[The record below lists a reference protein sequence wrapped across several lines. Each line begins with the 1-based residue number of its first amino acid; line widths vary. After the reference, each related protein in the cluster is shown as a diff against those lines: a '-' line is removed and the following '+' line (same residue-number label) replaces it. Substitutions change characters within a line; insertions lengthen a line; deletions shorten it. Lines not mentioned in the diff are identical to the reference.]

1 MRISKSLL
9 VAAATLATASLAQA
23 QQNVTGATWVGPA
36 LGGSGTWER
45 WTGAPAHNYW
55 TATSVAGNP
64 LVSGAR
70 LTNTATLTF
79 QYNGPVLAE
88 TPDGAYPT
96 QTVDILY
103 DSSNVSSQS
112 QTLRF
117 FSSGYRLLP
126 GAFNTSVT
134 AEPTAANF
142 TDIDLVRSPAFA
154 PYLTT
159 PNGTLQLGTVTFTTA
174 SPVLA
179 TDPKPF
185 VVLRNATT
193 ADRITVTN
201 AGTVAILENLVAS
214 TISGAFSGNGDL
226 IKTGGGVLQY
236 QGSAGRMFDY
246 SVALPYSYVQ
256 TPFGF
261 ILSNPGTNNI
271 YGLRPIDLSPNVPA
285 PDPTNGNNW
294 RLSGLQGRV
303 QVDAGLLMV
312 SGHLNMWHD
321 YGARV
326 ESQILA
332 PFEIPTLVANI
343 SPNAGDADS
352 IAYALAKRM
361 TGASNIVLNGSAEL
375 SFTNTAANVGA
386 LRLNFAHNLQ
396 AGDNN
401 DQFQTTVTTGPD
413 SNYRLGIHIDQDFV
427 GSVGILA
434 GGGKVI
440 KTGAGTLRVLND
452 SRMTGDFIAAGGTII
467 LESATG
473 LTFANSSSFNIAG
486 TQDTADFNGAQ
497 QTEGSL
503 GLSRRGANIRY
514 AEVASNS
521 NNYPRWDYRPALFP
535 DTGTLTVQR
544 DGAGQFISYANT
556 GAEVILRNDQTI
568 RNFQADFALNAKG
581 TTNIGGT
588 NAEVY
593 TAVDAIRTAAD
604 VSDKNELVI
613 PGTGVGATLR
623 LDGHTLTINQDAGRD
638 GFFTGNIFGYDSVN
652 NVPGGR
658 IVKTGA
664 GTLVLLLA
672 GGSSYD
678 ETLVLGGTF
687 IANAQGLGQKQVF
700 IGDNGTFAILQNNS
714 GTLSANLAGS
724 AGSTLK
730 LLASAVLDN
739 GSGAGIQV
747 NPGLD
752 PGELNVINA
761 QDQFRGSIL
770 VNDGVDL
777 SFSGGRNNTFVNA
790 TAVTLDSGSSR
801 ETVLRFGDTNQLIRN
816 LAGNASARVEL
827 GRGDITLEQNAS
839 LAYSGF
845 ITGVGSLIKQGT
857 AGFTLAGTT
866 GTNLFKDAYY
876 GATIVRPGGA
886 LIAGT
891 ANATPN
897 TSALVLVGA
906 GTYTQGN
913 QDQVVGALFGSASS
927 FVNLGTGS
935 LTVGYTSARAA
946 SLTTALQGSNPL
958 LADYLGTTTQFNPI
972 LPVQPLPVQP
982 TGVAGELGSTSLA
995 LSSVADVGVGQ
1006 IIGGPALDGGTY
1018 VTKVI
1023 AAGSTAVAGT
1033 IAAGLTALP
1042 TTNASGLS
1050 VGQIVTGTGI
1060 AADTV
1065 ITAITGNNLTLS
1077 KPLVGVATGAVT
1089 GLAGVEL
1096 SAPLTAAA
1104 LNENFAV
1111 LRVRTV
1117 DVSSLSLSAAELNQL
1132 YTGNLSMPALT
1143 SLYLSRVAV
1152 GTAIGSYVAPTAA
1165 AELAFAAT
1173 RSFDGR
1179 LVGSGALIKIGNED
1193 LNLGGSSPDFT
1204 GRVEISG
1211 GTLNLIWATGS
1222 NEAPLRTAQYFLTT
1236 APGTLAVTVNDAYDP
1251 LTDVTKRTFTTPIV
1265 GTGGFVKRGEG
1276 YLKLEPGVVVGQ
1288 TPYTGTTTV
1297 QAGWLEM
1304 AALATNGPALF
1315 DPLSLG
1321 VLGGAAAANSVALVD
1336 VTGLSVGQVVLG
1348 TGIPAGTSITG
1359 IRAAGSGTITGIIP
1373 TGDTILPMAN
1383 TAGLAVGQI
1392 VTGFGIPF
1400 NTTITAIAPNASV
1413 TLSNPLQSAASGVV
1427 TGLAGVTLSANLTQA
1442 AAGNLS
1448 VLTHLVLT
1456 TPVDVTYTGAVSGVG
1471 QLEIRAGSKV
1481 LTAGGSLTHT
1491 GGTLVRTGTLLAS
1504 AGWAGA
1510 TTGDITVLAGATARL
1525 NVQLDKAITS
1535 GAIGTNSLIVG
1546 DVTGLANGQVV
1557 VGTGIPLGTTITGIN
1572 LVTRE
1577 LTLSAALTAAASGT
1591 LQAANDLSATGV
1603 FVGAGTVIKE
1613 GIGSL
1618 TLNTPTTAFA
1628 GTFRS
1633 DAGTTNLV
1641 ADNLFGNPNALPVQ
1655 SVAAVDLRG
1664 TSVLNVQDGTDQS
1677 FRNLSGEAGS
1687 SIVFGDLG
1695 SVVTLQVDPVGNY
1708 SFAGRFQQALGVTD
1722 GTIVKTGTGTL
1733 TLAPTAGSNSLDAVV
1748 VTAGKLVGTTAGFAT
1763 ADLYVGTDGNVAFH
1777 NPTAGTTVTFTNT
1790 VLGAEIYQAG
1800 LGVGTVGKT
1809 GAGIVELTAA
1819 ADNLRFNVEAGELR
1833 LTDSRLGEQ
1842 DLFTAI
1848 IASGATLSLALADN
1862 RRIGSLV
1869 PPSVSQISGGG
1880 ILDLRSDVAGV
1891 ARTVFAYAQPGVAT
1905 TNLGADITL
1914 DVSTLTDITGIT
1926 GAADS
1931 ILDLGAAA
1939 PGRTLSLTQS
1949 VDGVFAGDL
1958 RGTTDLIVKGTGM
1971 LRYTGA
1977 PLTLPGVATQATNTP
1992 NSITVFGGGL
2002 GLDVGNL
2009 REVNLAVDGT
2019 RRARLGVVVAAGVD
2033 TSYAGVVTG
2042 NPGAAEL
2049 VKLGDG
2055 TLDLTAAAILA
2066 GSTLADPVF
2075 GSYVVKEG
2083 TLRVTLDA
2091 SSKIL
2096 PYLGESRPL
2105 RLDGGTLAVEVAATG
2120 GALQSAQPDFIP
2132 TIVSGTAG
2140 QATVTVNNVAGLVVG
2155 QRVSA
2160 LGIPSGTT
2168 IAAVD
2173 PITKTLT
2180 LSQTITRSFAQPE
2193 NILLGLGGLDV
2204 TTSVAGTPTLNV
2216 SGDIAGELN
2225 VQGGTNLQ
2233 LGTAVTA
2240 PLSIFGN
2247 VSITAGSTLSGS
2259 ANIRGNLSVGAGASL
2274 APGYSPGTQVVAGDF
2289 TLAGNANMEVTG
2301 TPTGVAPNQLF
2312 NDSVQFSGTA
2322 SLTGN
2327 LIIERWNAPATTT
2340 APAFGRRFVLF
2351 KDTSVDASPTVTES
2365 FVNLFSQPNLSVAPG
2380 AGRYLIAE
2388 PRAVDA
2394 FPGLPTSPSEYAVY
2408 FVGGAD
2414 RYAIPGVA
2422 TGIVNYLQQITK
2434 TSAGGALQAND
2445 AVFLPSNIAGDA
2457 NYLNELAARLM
2468 IMDDATLATSIR
2480 SLQPASLAAIP
2491 ATIALEQRAETDALQ
2506 RRLDQRRFDRAGYS
2520 VYYNEFFVEATS
2532 TRFQGGSGAGAP
2544 PFNSTL
2550 TGLLGGY
2557 MKDLNP
2563 WSVAGVTLGATR
2575 TTSTL
2580 AEGAGSV
2587 SGNAFRATAFF
2598 SGMLGERRDTVYLD
2612 AGVSFGN
2619 SSNTSERVTFLGTQN
2634 GSPSAMSYGAF
2645 ARLGAGLATKGG
2657 VNFTPFVGLD
2667 LVRVSGKSFVET
2679 NGSRSNDP
2687 TSLSVNSY
2695 GYTSA
2700 RASTGTGMT
2709 WLSVH
2714 EGQMI
2719 KFAFDLEV
2727 FAEVGGGKTADIEAN
2742 FGGVGA
2748 FNTKTN
2754 VAAGAGV
2761 RVVPSFTFGPNP
2773 DTAYYLT
2780 ISLEKAGSTQTT
2792 GFEAGYR
2799 RRF

>member
-9 VAAATLATASLAQA
+9 VAAAALATASLAQA

-88 TPDGAYPT
+88 TPEGAYPT

-142 TDIDLVRSPAFA
+142 TDIDLVRTPALS

-159 PNGTLQLGTVTFTTA
+159 PNGTLQLGAVTFTTA

-185 VVLRNATT
+185 VVLRNTTT

-236 QGSAGRMFDY
+236 QGSAGRMFNY
-246 SVALPYSYVQ
+246 SVALPYSYIQ

-261 ILSNPGTNNI
+261 FLSNPGTNNI
-271 YGLRPIDLSPNVPA
+271 YGLRPIDLSPNVPV

-332 PFEIPTLVANI
+332 PFEIPALRANI

-375 SFTNTAANVGA
+375 SFTNTATNIGA

-413 SNYRLGIHIDQDFV
+413 ASYRLGIHIDQDFV

-544 DGAGQFISYANT
+544 DGADQFISYANT

-581 TTNIGGT
+581 TTNIGGANT
-588 NAEVY
+588 EVY

-638 GFFTGNIFGYDSVN
+638 GLFSGNIFGYDSVN

-777 SFSGGRNNTFVNA
+777 SFSGGQNNTFINA
-790 TAVTLDSGSSR
+790 TAVTLDSGSAR

-839 LAYSGF
+839 LAYAGF

-866 GTNLFKDAYY
+866 GTSLFKDAYY

-958 LADYLGTTTQFNPI
+958 LADYLGTTTQFDPI
-972 LPVQPLPVQP
+972 LPAQPLPVQP
-982 TGVAGELGSTSLA
+982 TGMAGELGSTSLA
-995 LSSVADVGVGQ
+995 LSSIESVGVGQ
-1006 IIGGPALDGGTY
+1006 VIGGASLDGGTY

-1033 IAAGLTALP
+1033 VAAGLTALP

-1060 AADTV
+1060 AADTA

-1077 KPLVGVATGAVT
+1077 KPLAGVATGAVT
-1089 GLAGVEL
+1089 GLAGVQL

-1104 LNENFAV
+1104 LNVNFAV

-1132 YTGNLSMPALT
+1132 YTGNLSMPELT

-1152 GTAIGSYVAPTAA
+1152 GTGIGSYVAPTAA

-1222 NEAPLRTAQYFLTT
+1222 NDAPLKAAQYFLTT
-1236 APGTLAVTVNDAYDP
+1236 APGALAVTVNDPYNP
-1251 LTDVTKRTFTTPIV
+1251 GTDLTKRTFTAPIV
-1265 GTGGFVKRGEG
+1265 GTGSFIKRGEG
-1276 YLKLEPGVVVGQ
+1276 YLVLTPGAIVGQ

-1297 QAGWLEM
+1297 AEGWLEM
-1304 AALATNGPALF
+1304 AALATNGAAVIEQI
-1315 DPLSLG
+1315 SRA
-1321 VLGGAAAANSVALVD
+1321 VVSGAAASSSLAVADITGLANGQAVLGTGIPVGTTITGVLAAGSATITGTVNAGLSVLPTTA
-1336 VTGLSVGQVVLG
+1336 TAGLSVGQVV
-1348 TGIPAGTSITG
+1348 TG
-1359 IRAAGSGTITGIIP
+1359 
-1373 TGDTILPMAN
+1373 
-1383 TAGLAVGQI
+1383 AGLDADTV
-1392 VTGFGIPF
+1392 
-1400 NTTITAIAPNASV
+1400 ITAIAANTSI
-1413 TLSNPLQSAASGVV
+1413 TLSKPLVGAAAGVV
-1427 TGLAGVTLSANLTQA
+1427 TGLSGVTLSANLIQA
-1442 AAGNLS
+1442 AAGNLR
-1448 VLTHLVLT
+1448 VLSHLVLT

-1510 TTGDITVLAGATARL
+1510 TTGDIEVLAGATARL
-1525 NVQLDKAITS
+1525 NVQLDKTVT
-1535 GAIGTNSLIVG
+1535 GGDLGTNRLIVA
-1546 DVTGLANGQVV
+1546 DTAGLANGQVV
-1557 VGTGIPLGTTITGIN
+1557 VGTGIPQGTTITGIN
-1572 LVTRE
+1572 LGTRE
-1577 LTLSAALTAAASGT
+1577 LTLSANLTAAAGGT
-1591 LQAANDLSATGV
+1591 LQVANGVSATGV
-1603 FVGAGTVIKE
+1603 FVGAGTIVKQ
-1613 GIGSL
+1613 GIGAL
-1618 TLNTPTTAFA
+1618 TLNTPTTAFS
-1628 GTFRS
+1628 GTYRS

-1641 ADNLFGNPNALPVQ
+1641 ADNLFGNPAVVGQPI
-1655 SVAAVDLRG
+1655 AAVDLRG
-1664 TSVLNVQDGTDQS
+1664 TSVLNVQAGTDQV

-1687 SIVFGDLG
+1687 SIVFADLG

-1708 SFAGRFQQALGVTD
+1708 SFAGRFQQAPGVTD

-1733 TLAPTAGSNSLDAVV
+1733 TLAPTAGSNSLDAIV

-1763 ADLYVGTDGNVAFH
+1763 ADLYVGTNGNVAF
-1777 NPTAGTTVTFTNT
+1777 NNATAGTTVTFNNT
-1790 VLGAEIYQAG
+1790 VRAAELYEAG
-1800 LGVGTVGKT
+1800 LGIGTVGKT

-1833 LTDSRLGEQ
+1833 LADSRLGEQ
-1842 DLFTAI
+1842 DLFTAV

-1869 PPSVSQISGGG
+1869 PPSGSQISGGG
-1880 ILDLRSDVAGV
+1880 ILDLRSDVASV

-1914 DVSTLTDITGIT
+1914 DVSTLTEITGIT

-1958 RGTTDLIVKGTGM
+1958 QGTTDLIVKGTGM

-1977 PLTLPGVATQATNTP
+1977 ALTLPGVDTPAPNTP
-1992 NSITVFGGGL
+1992 TTVTVLGGGL

-2009 REVNLAVDGT
+2009 KAVNLAVDGT
-2019 RRARLGVVVAAGVD
+2019 RRARLGVMVGTGVD
-2033 TSYAGVVTG
+2033 ASYAGVVTG

-2049 VKLGDG
+2049 VKLGAG

-2120 GALQSAQPDFIP
+2120 GALQSAQPAFIP
-2132 TIVSGTAG
+2132 TILSGTAG
-2140 QATVTVNNVAGLVVG
+2140 QATVTVNNAASFVVG

-2168 IAAVD
+2168 ITAVD
-2173 PITKTLT
+2173 PITNTLT
-2180 LSQTITRSFAQPE
+2180 LSQTLTRSFVQLE
-2193 NILLGLGGLDV
+2193 STRLGLGGLDV
-2204 TTSVAGTPTLNV
+2204 TTTVAGTPTLNV

-2233 LGTAVTA
+2233 LGTAVMETL
-2240 PLSIFGN
+2240 PKILRG
-2247 VSITAGSTLSGS
+2247 VVTAGSTLSGS
-2259 ANIRGNLSVGAGASL
+2259 AMIRGDLFVGAGASL
-2274 APGYSPGTQVVAGDF
+2274 APGYSPGTQVVAGNF
-2289 TLAGNANMEVTG
+2289 TLAGNSVMEVTG
-2301 TPTGVAPNQLF
+2301 TPSGTAPNQLF
-2312 NDSVQFSGTA
+2312 NDSVQFSGVA
-2322 SLTGN
+2322 NLNGGSLV
-2327 LIIERWNAPATTT
+2327 IARWNAPSTT
-2340 APAFGRRFVLF
+2340 AAPDFGRRFVLF
-2351 KDTSVDASPTVTES
+2351 RDTSVDGTPTVAES
-2365 FVNLFSQPNLSVAPG
+2365 FANLLSPNAITTSDTN
-2380 AGRYLIAE
+2380 GRYLVVE
-2388 PRAVDA
+2388 PRAVGS
-2394 FPGLPTSPSEYAVY
+2394 FPGLETSPSEYAVY

-2422 TGIVNYLQQITK
+2422 TGVVNYLQDITK
-2434 TSAGGALQAND
+2434 TGAGGALRLGGSVLVADPAN
-2445 AVFLPSNIAGDA
+2445 
-2457 NYLNELAARLM
+2457 LNELAARLM
-2468 IMDDATLATSIR
+2468 LMDDATLATSIR
-2480 SLQPASLAAIP
+2480 SLQPASLSAIP
-2491 ATIALEQRAETDALQ
+2491 ATVALEQRAETDALQ
-2506 RRLDQRRFDRAGYS
+2506 RRLDQRRYDRAGYS

-2563 WSVAGVTLGATR
+2563 WSVAGVTLGASR

-2619 SSNTSERVTFLGTQN
+2619 STNTSERVTFLGTQR

-2667 LVRVSGKSFVET
+2667 LVRVSGKSFIET

-2687 TSLSVNSY
+2687 SSLSVSSY
-2695 GYTSA
+2695 DYTSA
-2700 RASTGTGMT
+2700 RASTGTGVA

-2719 KFAFDLEV
+2719 KFAFDLEA

-2754 VAAGAGV
+2754 VAAGSGV

>member
-9 VAAATLATASLAQA
+9 VAAAVLATASLAQA

-55 TATSVAGNP
+55 NATSLGAGIF
-64 LVSGAR
+64 VSGAR

-88 TPDGAYPT
+88 TPDGVYPT

-159 PNGTLQLGTVTFTTA
+159 PNGTLQLGAVTFTTA

-332 PFEIPTLVANI
+332 PFEIPALVANI

-375 SFTNTAANVGA
+375 SFTNTATNVGA

-413 SNYRLGIHIDQDFV
+413 ASYRLGIHIDQDFV

-568 RNFQADFALNAKG
+568 RNFQADFALNSKG
-581 TTNIGGT
+581 TTNIGGA

-638 GFFTGNIFGYDSVN
+638 GLFSGNIFGYDSVN

-777 SFSGGRNNTFVNA
+777 SFSGGQNNTFINA
-790 TAVTLDSGSSR
+790 TGVTLDSGSAR

-839 LAYSGF
+839 LAYAGF
-845 ITGVGSLIKQGT
+845 ITGVGSLIKQGP

-958 LADYLGTTTQFNPI
+958 LADYLGTTTQFDPI
-972 LPVQPLPVQP
+972 LPAQPLPVQP

-995 LSSVADVGVGQ
+995 LSSIESVGVGQ
-1006 IIGGPALDGGTY
+1006 VIGGASLDGGTY

-1042 TTNASGLS
+1042 TTDASGLS
-1050 VGQIVTGTGI
+1050 VGQIVIGTGI

-1065 ITAITGNNLTLS
+1065 ITGIAGNNLTLS
-1077 KPLVGVATGAVT
+1077 KPLTGVATGAVT

-1104 LNENFAV
+1104 LDVNFAV

-1132 YTGNLSMPALT
+1132 YTGNLSMPELT

-1152 GTAIGSYVAPTAA
+1152 GTGIGSYDAPTAA

-1193 LNLGGSSPDFT
+1193 LNFGGSSPDFT

-1211 GTLNLIWATGS
+1211 GTLNLIWATDS
-1222 NEAPLRTAQYFLTT
+1222 NDAPLKAAQYFLTT
-1236 APGTLAVTVNDAYDP
+1236 APGALAVTVNDPYNP
-1251 LTDVTKRTFTTPIV
+1251 VTDLTKRTFTTPIV
-1265 GTGGFVKRGEG
+1265 GTGSFIKRGEG

-1288 TPYTGTTTV
+1288 TPYTGTTTI

-1304 AALATNGPALF
+1304 AALATNGAALF

-1359 IRAAGSGTITGIIP
+1359 ILAAGSATITGTIP
-1373 TGDTILPMAN
+1373 TGETVLPMAN
-1383 TAGLAVGQI
+1383 TAGLSVGQI

-1400 NTTITAIAPNASV
+1400 NTTVTAIAPNASV
-1413 TLSNPLQSAASGVV
+1413 TLSNPLFADASGVV

-1442 AAGNLS
+1442 AAGDLS
-1448 VLTHLVLT
+1448 LLTHLVLT

-1510 TTGDITVLAGATARL
+1510 TTGDIEVLAGATARL

-1535 GAIGTNSLIVG
+1535 GAIGTNSLLVG

-1557 VGTGIPLGTTITGIN
+1557 VGTGILAGTTITAIN
-1572 LVTRE
+1572 GTT
-1577 LTLSAALTAAASGT
+1577 LTLSNNLTAAASGT
-1591 LQAANDLSATGV
+1591 LQVANDLSATGV

-1633 DAGTTNLV
+1633 DAGATNLV
-1641 ADNLFGNPNALPVQ
+1641 ADNLFGNPAVVDQPI
-1655 SVAAVDLRG
+1655 AAVDLRG
-1664 TSVLNVQDGTDQS
+1664 TSVLNVQDGTVQS

-1687 SIVFGDLG
+1687 SIVFADLG

-1748 VTAGKLVGTTAGFAT
+1748 VKAGKLVGTTAGFAT
-1763 ADLYVGTDGNVAFH
+1763 ADLYVGTNGNVAF
-1777 NPTAGTTVTFTNT
+1777 NNATAGTTVTFNNT
-1790 VLGAEIYQAG
+1790 VRAAELYEAG
-1800 LGVGTVGKT
+1800 LGIGTVGKT

-1848 IASGATLSLALADN
+1848 IASGATLSLALADD

-1905 TNLGADITL
+1905 TNLGADIIL
-1914 DVSTLTDITGIT
+1914 NVSTLTDITGIT
-1926 GAADS
+1926 GAAGS

-1958 RGTTDLIVKGTGM
+1958 QGTTDLVIKGTGM

-1977 PLTLPGVATQATNTP
+1977 ALTLPGVDTPAPNTP
-1992 NSITVFGGGL
+1992 NTVTVLGGGL

-2009 REVNLAVDGT
+2009 KAVNLAVDGT
-2019 RRARLGVVVAAGVD
+2019 RRARLGVMVGTGVD
-2033 TSYAGVVTG
+2033 ASYAGLVTG
-2042 NPGAAEL
+2042 NDGAAEL

-2066 GSTLADPVF
+2066 GSTLADSVF
-2075 GSYVVKEG
+2075 GAYVVKEG
-2083 TLRVTLDA
+2083 VLRATLDGA
-2091 SSKIL
+2091 GLIL
-2096 PYLGESRPL
+2096 PFNGASREI
-2105 RLDGGTLAVEVAATG
+2105 RLEGGTLAVEVSTTG
-2120 GALQSAQPDFIP
+2120 GTLQSGSQLGSSGNLEVTTNPTTLPADF
-2132 TIVSGTAG
+2132 
-2140 QATVTVNNVAGLVVG
+2140 ATLTVLGNIGGNVTVDG
-2155 QRVSA
+2155 
-2160 LGIPSGTT
+2160 GTT
-2168 IAAVD
+2168 
-2173 PITKTLT
+2173 
-2180 LSQTITRSFAQPE
+2180 LS
-2193 NILLGLGGLDV
+2193 LG
-2204 TTSVAGTPTLNV
+2204 SAN
-2216 SGDIAGELN
+2216 
-2225 VQGGTNLQ
+2225 
-2233 LGTAVTA
+2233 A
-2240 PLSIFGN
+2240 PSLLSIDGN
-2247 VSITAGSTLSGS
+2247 VSITNGSTLSGS
-2259 ANIRGNLSVGAGASL
+2259 ANIQGNLFVGAGASL

-2312 NDSVQFSGTA
+2312 NDSVQFTGTA

-2340 APAFGRRFVLF
+2340 APAFGRRFILF
-2351 KDTSVDASPTVTES
+2351 KDAAVDASPTASES
-2365 FVNLFSQPNLSVAPG
+2365 FVNLFPEPNISAAPG

-2388 PRAVDA
+2388 PRADGS

-2434 TSAGGALQAND
+2434 TSAGGALQGND
-2445 AVFLPSNIAGDA
+2445 AVFLPSNVATDA

-2468 IMDDATLATSIR
+2468 LMDDATLATSIR
-2480 SLQPASLAAIP
+2480 SLQPASLSAIP
-2491 ATIALEQRAETDALQ
+2491 ATVALEQRAETDALQ
-2506 RRLDQRRFDRAGYS
+2506 RRLDQRRYDRAGYS

-2598 SGMLGERRDTVYLD
+2598 SGMLGERRDTVFLD

-2619 SSNTSERVTFLGTQN
+2619 SSNTSERVTFLGTQR

-2667 LVRVSGKSFVET
+2667 LVRVSGKSFTET
-2679 NGSRSNDP
+2679 NGSRANDP
-2687 TSLSVNSY
+2687 TSLRVNSY
-2695 GYTSA
+2695 DYTSA

-2719 KFAFDLEV
+2719 KFAFDLEA

-2748 FNTKTN
+2748 FTTQTN
-2754 VAAGAGV
+2754 VAAGSGV
-2761 RVVPSFTFGPNP
+2761 RVVPSFTYGPNP

-2780 ISLEKAGSTQTT
+2780 LSLEKAGSTQTT

>member
-45 WTGAPAHNYW
+45 WTGVPAHNYW

-88 TPDGAYPT
+88 TPEGAYPT

-142 TDIDLVRSPAFA
+142 TDIDLVRSPALA

-185 VVLRNATT
+185 VVLRNTTT

-236 QGSAGRMFDY
+236 QGSAGRMFGY
-246 SVALPYSYVQ
+246 SVALPYSYAQ

-361 TGASNIVLNGSAEL
+361 TGASNVVLNGSAEL
-375 SFTNTAANVGA
+375 SFTNTSTNVGA
-386 LRLNFAHNLQ
+386 LRLNFVHNLQ

-413 SNYRLGIHIDQDFV
+413 ASYRLGIHIDQDFV

-777 SFSGGRNNTFVNA
+777 SFSGGRNNTFINA
-790 TAVTLDSGSSR
+790 TAVTLDSGSAR

-839 LAYSGF
+839 LAYAGF

-958 LADYLGTTTQFNPI
+958 LADYLGTTTQFDPI

-1042 TTNASGLS
+1042 TTDASGLA
-1050 VGQIVTGTGI
+1050 VGQIITGTGI

-1077 KPLVGVATGAVT
+1077 KPLAGVATGAVT

-1096 SAPLTAAA
+1096 SAPLTAPA

-1111 LRVRTV
+1111 LRVRTI

-1152 GTAIGSYVAPTAA
+1152 GTGIGSYVAPTAA

-1193 LNLGGSSPDFT
+1193 LNFGGSSPDFT
-1204 GRVEISG
+1204 GRVEIAG

-1222 NEAPLRTAQYFLTT
+1222 NEAPLRNAQYFLTT

-1304 AALATNGPALF
+1304 AALATNGPAVF

-1321 VLGGAAAANSVALVD
+1321 VLGGAGAANSVALVD
-1336 VTGLSVGQVVLG
+1336 VSGLSVGQVVIG

-1359 IRAAGSGTITGIIP
+1359 ILAAGSGTITGTIP
-1373 TGDTILPMAN
+1373 LGDTILPMAN
-1383 TAGLAVGQI
+1383 TAGLSVGQI

-1413 TLSNPLQSAASGVV
+1413 TLSNPLFADASGVV

-1525 NVQLDKAITS
+1525 NVQLDKTITS

-1591 LQAANDLSATGV
+1591 LQVANDLSATGV

-1708 SFAGRFQQALGVTD
+1708 SFAGRFQQAPGVTD

-1848 IASGATLSLALADN
+1848 IASGATLSLALADD
-1862 RRIGSLV
+1862 RRIGTLV

-1914 DVSTLTDITGIT
+1914 DVSTLADITGVT
-1926 GAADS
+1926 GAAGS
-1931 ILDLGAAA
+1931 ILDVGAAA

-1958 RGTTDLIVKGTGM
+1958 RGTTDLVIKGTGM

-1977 PLTLPGVATQATNTP
+1977 ALTLPGVATPALNTP
-1992 NSITVFGGGL
+1992 NSVTVLGGGL

-2009 REVNLAVDGT
+2009 REVNLAADGT
-2019 RRARLGVVVAAGVD
+2019 QLARLGVMVGTGVD

-2042 NPGAAEL
+2042 NAGAAEL

-2083 TLRVTLDA
+2083 TLRATLDGA
-2091 SSKIL
+2091 GLIL
-2096 PYLGESRPL
+2096 PFNGASRPI
-2105 RLDGGTLAVEVAATG
+2105 RLEGGTLAVEVSATG
-2120 GALQSAQPDFIP
+2120 GILQSGSQ
-2132 TIVSGTAG
+2132 VGSSGNL
-2140 QATVTVNNVAGLVVG
+2140 TVTTNPATLPADFATLTVLGNIGGNVTVDGGTTLSLGSANAPSLLTIDGNVA
-2155 QRVSA
+2155 
-2160 LGIPSGTT
+2160 
-2168 IAAVD
+2168 
-2173 PITKTLT
+2173 IT
-2180 LSQTITRSFAQPE
+2180 
-2193 NILLGLGGLDV
+2193 G
-2204 TTSVAGTPTLNV
+2204 
-2216 SGDIAGELN
+2216 
-2225 VQGGTNLQ
+2225 
-2233 LGTAVTA
+2233 
-2240 PLSIFGN
+2240 
-2247 VSITAGSTLSGS
+2247 GSTLSGS
-2259 ANIRGNLSVGAGASL
+2259 ANIQGNLSVGAGASL
-2274 APGYSPGTQVVAGDF
+2274 APGYSPGTQVVAGNF

-2322 SLTGN
+2322 DLTGN

-2365 FVNLFSQPNLSVAPG
+2365 FGNTQFQSGNITTTDT

-2388 PRAVDA
+2388 PRDVAI
-2394 FPGLPTSPSEYAVY
+2394 PGLPTSPSEYAVY

-2434 TSAGGALQAND
+2434 TAPGGLLANGGST
-2445 AVFLPSNIAGDA
+2445 FLPQNGAVGVGVNDELH
-2457 NYLNELAARLM
+2457 LNELAARLM
-2468 IMDDATLATSIR
+2468 LMDDATLASSIR
-2480 SLQPASLAAIP
+2480 SLQPASLSAIP

-2506 RRLDQRRFDRAGYS
+2506 RRLDQRRYDRAGYS
-2520 VYYNEFFVEATS
+2520 VYYNEFFVELTS

-2563 WSVAGVTLGATR
+2563 WSVAGVTLGASR

-2612 AGVSFGN
+2612 AGVSLGN
-2619 SSNTSERVTFLGTQN
+2619 STNTSERVTFLGTQR

-2719 KFAFDLEV
+2719 KFAFDLEA

-2748 FNTKTN
+2748 FSTKTN
-2754 VAAGAGV
+2754 VAAGSGV

>member
-1 MRISKSLL
+1 M
-9 VAAATLATASLAQA
+9 
-23 QQNVTGATWVGPA
+23 GPA

-45 WTGAPAHNYW
+45 WTGVPAHNYW

-88 TPDGAYPT
+88 TPDGVYPT

-126 GAFNTSVT
+126 GAFNTT
-134 AEPTAANF
+134 ANAEPTAANF
-142 TDIDLVRSPAFA
+142 TDIDLVRSPALA

-159 PNGTLQLGTVTFTTA
+159 PNGTLQLGAVNFTTA

-185 VVLRNATT
+185 VVLRNTTT

-226 IKTGGGVLQY
+226 RKTGGGVLQY
-236 QGSAGRMFDY
+236 QGSAGRMFGY
-246 SVALPYSYVQ
+246 SVALPYSYIQ
-256 TPFGF
+256 TPLGF
-261 ILSNPGTNNI
+261 FLSNPGTNNI
-271 YGLRPIDLSPNVPA
+271 YGLRPIDLSPNVPT
-285 PDPTNGNNW
+285 PDPTNGNTW

-332 PFEIPTLVANI
+332 PFEITALVNNI
-343 SPNAGDADS
+343 SLNAGDPDS

-361 TGASNIVLNGSAEL
+361 TGASSIVLNGSAEL
-375 SFTNTAANVGA
+375 SFTNTATNVGA

-413 SNYRLGIHIDQDFV
+413 ASYRLGIHIDQDFV

-434 GGGKVI
+434 GSGKVI

-473 LTFANSSSFNIAG
+473 LTFANSGSFNIAG

-497 QTEGSL
+497 QTEAAL

-521 NNYPRWDYRPALFP
+521 NNYQRWDYRPALFP

-568 RNFQADFALNAKG
+568 RNFQADFALRSKG
-581 TTNIGGT
+581 TTNVGGT
-588 NAEVY
+588 NTEVY
-593 TAVDAIRTAAD
+593 TAVDAVRTAAD

-613 PGTGVGATLR
+613 AGTGVGATLR

-678 ETLVLGGTF
+678 ETQVLGGTF

-790 TAVTLDSGSSR
+790 TAVTLDSGSAR

-816 LAGNASARVEL
+816 LAGNTSARVEL
-827 GRGDITLEQNAS
+827 GRGDITLEQNAN
-839 LAYSGF
+839 LTYAGF

-857 AGFTLAGTT
+857 ASFTLAGTT

-886 LIAGT
+886 LLAGT

-906 GTYTQGN
+906 ATYTQGN

-927 FVNLGTGS
+927 VVNLGTGS
-935 LTVGYTSARAA
+935 LTVGYTTARAT

-958 LADYLGTTTQFNPI
+958 LADYLGTTTQFDPL
-972 LPVQPLPVQP
+972 LPGVPLSVQP
-982 TGVAGELGSTSLA
+982 TGVAGEAGSTSLA

-1006 IIGGPALDGGTY
+1006 VIGGAVLAGGTY

-1023 AAGSTAVAGT
+1023 AGGSAAVIGPIAG
-1033 IAAGLTALP
+1033 GLTALP
-1042 TTNASGLS
+1042 TANAGGFA
-1050 VGQIVTGTGI
+1050 VGQIVTGAGI

-1065 ITAITGNNLTLS
+1065 ITAITGNTLTLS
-1077 KPLVGVATGAVT
+1077 KPLAGVATGTVT
-1089 GLAGVEL
+1089 GLPGVVL
-1096 SAPLTAAA
+1096 SAALTAPA

-1111 LRVRTV
+1111 LRVRSV
-1117 DVSSLSLSAAELNQL
+1117 DVSSLSPTAAELNRL
-1132 YTGNLSMPALT
+1132 YTGDLSMPELT

-1152 GTAIGSYVAPTAA
+1152 GTGIGGYVAPTAA
-1165 AELAFAAT
+1165 PELAFAAT

-1193 LNLGGSSPDFT
+1193 LNLGGASPDFN
-1204 GRVEISG
+1204 GRVEIAG

-1222 NEAPLRTAQYFLTT
+1222 NEAPLRNAQYFLTT

-1251 LTDVTKRTFTTPIV
+1251 GTDVTKRTFTTPIV
-1265 GTGGFVKRGEG
+1265 GTGGFIKRGEG
-1276 YLKLEPGVVVGQ
+1276 YLKLAPGTVPGQ
-1288 TPYTGTTTV
+1288 TPYTGLTTV

-1321 VLGGAAAANSVALVD
+1321 ILGGPAAGNSVALFD
-1336 VTGLSVGQVVLG
+1336 TDGLSVGQVVIG

-1359 IRAAGSGTITGIIP
+1359 ILAEGSGTITGVIP
-1373 TGDTILPMAN
+1373 AGETILPMAN
-1383 TAGLAVGQI
+1383 TAGLSVGQV
-1392 VTGFGIPF
+1392 VTGLGIPF
-1400 NTTITAIAPNASV
+1400 NTTIAAIAPNASI
-1413 TLSNPLQSAASGVV
+1413 TLSAPLNLAGSGVV
-1427 TGLAGVTLSANLTQA
+1427 TGLAGVTLSANLTAA
-1442 AAGNLS
+1442 AAGDLS

-1456 TPVDVTYTGAVSGVG
+1456 TPVDVTYTGAVSGAG
-1471 QLEIRAGSKV
+1471 QLEIRAGDKV

-1491 GGTLVRTGTLLAS
+1491 GGTLVRSGTLLAS

-1510 TTGDITVLAGATARL
+1510 TEGDITVLAGATARL
-1525 NVQLDKAITS
+1525 NVQLDKTITS
-1535 GAIGTNSLIVG
+1535 GAIGTNSLVVA

-1557 VGTGIPLGTTITGIN
+1557 VGTGIPAGTTIAAIN
-1572 LVTRE
+1572 GTT
-1577 LTLSAALTAAASGT
+1577 LTLSGNLTAAASGT
-1591 LQAANDLSATGV
+1591 LQVANDLSATGV
-1603 FVGAGTVIKE
+1603 FFGAGTVIKE

-1628 GTFRS
+1628 GLYRS
-1633 DAGTTNLV
+1633 AAGTTNLDV
-1641 ADNLFGNPNALPVQ
+1641 DNAFGNPNAVPAQ
-1655 SVAAVDLRG
+1655 SVAALDLRG
-1664 TSVLNVQDGTDQS
+1664 DSVLNVRDGTDQS
-1677 FRNLSGEAGS
+1677 FRNLSGEAGT

-1695 SVVTLQVDPVGNY
+1695 SVVTLQVDPVGNF
-1708 SFAGRFQQALGVTD
+1708 SFAGRFQQAAGVTD
-1722 GTIVKTGTGTL
+1722 GTIFKTGTGTL
-1733 TLAPTAGSNSLDAVV
+1733 TLAPTAGPNSLDAVV
-1748 VTAGKLVGTTAGFAT
+1748 VTAGKLVGTTAGFAS
-1763 ADLYVGTDGNVAFH
+1763 ADLFVGAAGNVAFN
-1777 NPTAGTTVTFTNT
+1777 NPTAGTTVTFANI
-1790 VLGAEIYQAG
+1790 VLGAENYQAG

-1848 IASGATLSLALADN
+1848 IATGATFSLALADD

-1869 PPSVSQISGGG
+1869 APSVSQISGGG
-1880 ILDLRSDVAGV
+1880 LLDLRSDVVGV
-1891 ARTVFAYAQPGVAT
+1891 SRTVFAYAQPGVAT

-1926 GAADS
+1926 GATGS

-1958 RGTTDLIVKGTGM
+1958 QGTTDLIIKGTGM

-1977 PLTLPGVATQATNTP
+1977 ALNLPGVPTSAPNTP
-1992 NSITVFGGGL
+1992 TSVSVLGGGL
-2002 GLDVGNL
+2002 GLEVGNL
-2009 REVNLAVDGT
+2009 KPVDLAVDGA
-2019 RRARLGVVVAAGVD
+2019 RRARLGVIVGTGVTAA
-2033 TSYAGVVTG
+2033 YAGVVTG
-2042 NPGAAEL
+2042 SPGAAEL

-2096 PYLGESRPL
+2096 PYLGASRPL
-2105 RLDGGTLAVEVAATG
+2105 RLDGGTLAGEVAATG
-2120 GALQSAQPDFIP
+2120 GTLQSAQPDFIP
-2132 TIVSGTAG
+2132 TLVSGTAG
-2140 QATVTVNNVAGLVVG
+2140 QATVTVDSVTGLTVG

-2160 LGIPSGTT
+2160 LGIPAGTT

-2173 PITKTLT
+2173 PNTNTLT
-2180 LSQTITRSFAQPE
+2180 LSRTLTRSFAQQDGVR
-2193 NILLGLGGLDV
+2193 LGLGGLDV
-2204 TTSVAGTPTLNV
+2204 TTSVAGAPTLNV

-2233 LGTAVTA
+2233 LGSAAAA

-2247 VSITAGSTLSGS
+2247 VSIGAGSTLSGS
-2259 ANIRGNLSVGAGASL
+2259 ANIRGNLAVVAGASL

-2289 TLAGNANMEVTG
+2289 TLAGIANMEVTG

-2312 NDSVQFSGTA
+2312 NDSVRFSGTA
-2322 SLTGN
+2322 DLTGN
-2327 LIIERWNAPATTT
+2327 LVIERWNAPATTT

-2351 KDTSVDASPTVTES
+2351 TDTSVDASPTVTES
-2365 FVNLFSQPNLSVAPG
+2365 FVNLFPAANISAAVG
-2380 AGRYLIAE
+2380 AGRYLIVE
-2388 PRAVDA
+2388 PRAVAA
-2394 FPGLPTSPSEYAVY
+2394 FPGLATSPSEYAVY

-2422 TGIVNYLQQITK
+2422 AGIVSYLQTITK
-2434 TSAGGALQAND
+2434 TAPGGALQAND
-2445 AVFLPSNIAGDA
+2445 AVFLPSNVSTDA
-2457 NYLNELAARLM
+2457 NYLTELAARLM
-2468 IMDDATLATSIR
+2468 VMDDATLAPSIR
-2480 SLQPASLAAIP
+2480 SLQPGSLAAIP

-2506 RRLDQRRFDRAGYS
+2506 RRLEQRRYDRAGYS

-2598 SGMLGERRDTVYLD
+2598 SGMLGERRDTVFLD
-2612 AGVSFGN
+2612 AGVSFGS
-2619 SSNTSERVTFLGTQN
+2619 SSNTSERVTFIGTQN

-2679 NGSRSNDP
+2679 NGSRTSDP

-2695 GYTSA
+2695 DYTSA
-2700 RASTGTGMT
+2700 RASAGTGMT

-2719 KFAFDLEV
+2719 KFAFDLEA

-2748 FNTKTN
+2748 FNTQTN
-2754 VAAGAGV
+2754 VAAGSGI

-2780 ISLEKAGSTQTT
+2780 ISLEKAGTTQTT

>member
-9 VAAATLATASLAQA
+9 VAAAALATASLAQA

-88 TPDGAYPT
+88 TPEGAYPT

-126 GAFNTSVT
+126 GAFNTSVI
-134 AEPTAANF
+134 AEPSAANF
-142 TDIDLVRSPAFA
+142 TDIDLVRSPALA

-159 PNGTLQLGTVTFTTA
+159 PNGTLQLGTVTFTMA

-201 AGTVAILENLVAS
+201 AGTAVILENLVAS

-246 SVALPYSYVQ
+246 AVALPYSYIQ

-261 ILSNPGTNNI
+261 FLSNPGTNNI

-375 SFTNTAANVGA
+375 SFTNTATNVGA

-413 SNYRLGIHIDQDFV
+413 ASYRLGIHIDQDFV

-497 QTEGSL
+497 QTEGAL

-581 TTNIGGT
+581 TTNIGGA

-638 GFFTGNIFGYDSVN
+638 GLFSGNIFGYDSVN

-672 GGSSYD
+672 SGSSYD

-777 SFSGGRNNTFVNA
+777 SFSGGRNNTFINA
-790 TAVTLDSGSSR
+790 TAVTLDSGSNR

-839 LAYSGF
+839 LAYAGF

-958 LADYLGTTTQFNPI
+958 LADYLGTTTQFDPI
-972 LPVQPLPVQP
+972 LPAQPLPVQP
-982 TGVAGELGSTSLA
+982 TGVAGELGSASLA
-995 LSSVADVGVGQ
+995 LSSIENVGVGQ
-1006 IIGGPALDGGTY
+1006 VIGGASLAGGTY

-1050 VGQIVTGTGI
+1050 IGQIVTGTGI

-1077 KPLVGVATGAVT
+1077 KPLAGVATGAVT
-1089 GLAGVEL
+1089 GLAGVQL

-1111 LRVRTV
+1111 LRVRTI

-1132 YTGNLSMPALT
+1132 YTGNLSMPELT

-1211 GTLNLIWATGS
+1211 GTLNLIWVTGS
-1222 NEAPLRTAQYFLTT
+1222 NEAPLRAAQYFLTT

-1251 LTDVTKRTFTTPIV
+1251 LTDLTKRTFTTPIV

-1297 QAGWLEM
+1297 EAGWLEM

-1359 IRAAGSGTITGIIP
+1359 IRAAGSGAITGIIP

-1525 NVQLDKAITS
+1525 NVQLDKTITS
-1535 GAIGTNSLIVG
+1535 GAIGTNSLLVG

-1591 LQAANDLSATGV
+1591 LQVANDLSATGV

-1618 TLNTPTTAFA
+1618 TLNAPTTAFA

-1641 ADNLFGNPNALPVQ
+1641 ADNLFGDPAVVGQPI
-1655 SVAAVDLRG
+1655 AAVDLRG
-1664 TSVLNVQDGTDQS
+1664 TSVLNVQAGTEQS

-1687 SIVFGDLG
+1687 TIVFAAPG

-1763 ADLYVGTDGNVAFH
+1763 ADLYVGTAGNVAFH
-1777 NPTAGTTVTFTNT
+1777 NATAGTTVTFNNT
-1790 VLGAEIYQAG
+1790 VLGAENYQAG

-1914 DVSTLTDITGIT
+1914 DVSTLADITGIT
-1926 GAADS
+1926 GAAGS

-1977 PLTLPGVATQATNTP
+1977 ALTDNNATPMPNTP
-1992 NSITVFGGGL
+1992 TTVTVLGGGL

-2009 REVNLAVDGT
+2009 KAVDLAVDGA
-2019 RRARLGVVVAAGVD
+2019 RLARLGVMVGTGVD

-2049 VKLGDG
+2049 VKLGNG

-2066 GSTLADPVF
+2066 GSTLADSVF

-2083 TLRVTLDA
+2083 TLRATLDGA
-2091 SSKIL
+2091 GLIL
-2096 PYLGESRPL
+2096 PFNGASRPI
-2105 RLDGGTLAVEVAATG
+2105 RLEGGTLAVEVSATG
-2120 GALQSAQPDFIP
+2120 GTLQSGSQVGSSGNLVVSTNPATLPADF
-2132 TIVSGTAG
+2132 
-2140 QATVTVNNVAGLVVG
+2140 ATLTVLGNIGGNVTVDG
-2155 QRVSA
+2155 
-2160 LGIPSGTT
+2160 GTT
-2168 IAAVD
+2168 LSLGSANA
-2173 PITKTLT
+2173 PSLLT
-2180 LSQTITRSFAQPE
+2180 I
-2193 NILLGLGGLDV
+2193 D
-2204 TTSVAGTPTLNV
+2204 
-2216 SGDIAGELN
+2216 
-2225 VQGGTNLQ
+2225 
-2233 LGTAVTA
+2233 
-2240 PLSIFGN
+2240 GN
-2247 VSITAGSTLSGS
+2247 VSITGGSTLSGS
-2259 ANIRGNLSVGAGASL
+2259 ANIQGNLSVGAGASL
-2274 APGYSPGTQVVAGDF
+2274 APGYSPGTQVVAGNF

-2322 SLTGN
+2322 DLTGN

-2365 FVNLFSQPNLSVAPG
+2365 FVNLISQPNLSVAPG

-2388 PRAVDA
+2388 PRADGA

-2445 AVFLPSNIAGDA
+2445 AVFLPSNVATDA

-2468 IMDDATLATSIR
+2468 LLDDATLATSIR
-2480 SLQPASLAAIP
+2480 SLQPASLSAIP
-2491 ATIALEQRAETDALQ
+2491 ATVALEQRAETDALQ
-2506 RRLDQRRFDRAGYS
+2506 RRLDQRRYDRAGYS

-2563 WSVAGVTLGATR
+2563 WSVAGVTLGASR

-2598 SGMLGERRDTVYLD
+2598 SGMLGERRDTFYLD

-2619 SSNTSERVTFLGTQN
+2619 STNTSERVTFLGTQR

-2687 TSLSVNSY
+2687 TSLSVSSY
-2695 GYTSA
+2695 DYTSA
-2700 RASTGTGMT
+2700 RASTGTGIA

-2719 KFAFDLEV
+2719 KFAFDLEA

-2754 VAAGAGV
+2754 VAAGSGV

>member
-9 VAAATLATASLAQA
+9 VAAAALATASLAQA

-88 TPDGAYPT
+88 TPEGAYPT

-126 GAFNTSVT
+126 GAFNTSGI
-134 AEPTAANF
+134 AEPSSANF
-142 TDIDLVRSPAFA
+142 TDIDLVRSPALA

-159 PNGTLQLGTVTFTTA
+159 PNGTLQLGTVTFTMA

-201 AGTVAILENLVAS
+201 AGTAVILENLVAS

-246 SVALPYSYVQ
+246 AVALPYSYIQ
-256 TPFGF
+256 TPLGF
-261 ILSNPGTNNI
+261 FLSNPGTNNI

-332 PFEIPTLVANI
+332 RFEIPTLVANI

-375 SFTNTAANVGA
+375 SFTNTATNVGA
-386 LRLNFAHNLQ
+386 LRLNFVHNLQ

-413 SNYRLGIHIDQDFV
+413 ASYRLGIHIDQDFV

-497 QTEGSL
+497 QTEGAL

-544 DGAGQFISYANT
+544 DGADQFISYANT

-581 TTNIGGT
+581 TTNIGGA

-638 GFFTGNIFGYDSVN
+638 GLFSGNIFGYDSFK

-672 GGSSYD
+672 SGSSYD

-777 SFSGGRNNTFVNA
+777 SFSGGRNNTFINA
-790 TAVTLDSGSSR
+790 TAVTLNSGSNR

-839 LAYSGF
+839 LAYAGF

-866 GTNLFKDAYY
+866 GTSLFKDAYY

-913 QDQVVGALFGSASS
+913 QAQVVGALFGSASS

-958 LADYLGTTTQFNPI
+958 LADYLGTTTQFDPI
-972 LPVQPLPVQP
+972 LPAQPLPVQP

-1006 IIGGPALDGGTY
+1006 IIGGAALDGGTY

-1065 ITAITGNNLTLS
+1065 ITVITGNNLTLS
-1077 KPLVGVATGAVT
+1077 KPLAGVATGAVT

-1096 SAPLTAAA
+1096 SAPLTAPA
-1104 LNENFAV
+1104 LNVGFAV
-1111 LRVRTV
+1111 LRVRTI

-1132 YTGNLSMPALT
+1132 YTGNLSMPELT

-1211 GTLNLIWATGS
+1211 GTLNLIWVTGS
-1222 NEAPLRTAQYFLTT
+1222 NEAPLRAAQYFLTT

-1251 LTDVTKRTFTTPIV
+1251 LSDLTKRTFTTPIV

-1359 IRAAGSGTITGIIP
+1359 IRAAGTGAITGIIP
-1373 TGDTILPMAN
+1373 TGATILPMAN
-1383 TAGLAVGQI
+1383 TAGLSVGQI

-1448 VLTHLVLT
+1448 VLAHLVLT

-1525 NVQLDKAITS
+1525 NVQLDKTITS

-1557 VGTGIPLGTTITGIN
+1557 VGTGIPAGTTITAIN
-1572 LVTRE
+1572 GTTRT
-1577 LTLSAALTAAASGT
+1577 LTLSNNLTAAASGT
-1591 LQAANDLSATGV
+1591 LQVANDLSATGV
-1603 FVGAGTVIKE
+1603 FVGAGIVIKE

-1618 TLNTPTTAFA
+1618 TLNAPTTAFA
-1628 GTFRS
+1628 GTYRS

-1641 ADNLFGNPNALPVQ
+1641 ADNLFGNPAVVGQPI
-1655 SVAAVDLRG
+1655 AAVDLRG
-1664 TSVLNVQDGTDQS
+1664 TSVLNVQAGTDQS

-1687 SIVFGDLG
+1687 TIVFADPG

-1763 ADLYVGTDGNVAFH
+1763 ADLYVGTAGNVAFH
-1777 NPTAGTTVTFTNT
+1777 NATAGTTVTFNNT
-1790 VLGAEIYQAG
+1790 VLGAENYQAG

-1809 GAGIVELTAA
+1809 GAGIVVLANA

-1880 ILDLRSDVAGV
+1880 ILDLRSDVVGV

-1926 GAADS
+1926 GAAGS

-1949 VDGVFAGDL
+1949 VDGVFAGNL
-1958 RGTTDLIVKGTGM
+1958 QGTTDLVIKGTGM

-1977 PLTLPGVATQATNTP
+1977 ALTLPGVDTPAANTP
-1992 NSITVFGGGL
+1992 NSVTVLGGGL

-2019 RRARLGVVVAAGVD
+2019 RRARLGVTVD
-2033 TSYAGVVTG
+2033 TGTAAYVGAVTG

-2049 VKLGDG
+2049 VKLGAG
-2055 TLDLTAAAILA
+2055 TLNLTDTAILA

-2075 GSYVVKEG
+2075 GAYVVKEG
-2083 TLRVTLDA
+2083 TLRATLDA
-2091 SSKIL
+2091 AGLIL
-2096 PYLGESRPL
+2096 PFNGASRPI
-2105 RLDGGTLAVEVAATG
+2105 RLEGGTLAVEVSATG
-2120 GALQSAQPDFIP
+2120 GTLQSGSEVGSSGYLVVSTNPATLPADF
-2132 TIVSGTAG
+2132 
-2140 QATVTVNNVAGLVVG
+2140 ATLTVLGNIGGNVTVDGGTTLSLGSANAPSLLTIDGNVA
-2155 QRVSA
+2155 
-2160 LGIPSGTT
+2160 
-2168 IAAVD
+2168 
-2173 PITKTLT
+2173 IT
-2180 LSQTITRSFAQPE
+2180 
-2193 NILLGLGGLDV
+2193 G
-2204 TTSVAGTPTLNV
+2204 
-2216 SGDIAGELN
+2216 
-2225 VQGGTNLQ
+2225 
-2233 LGTAVTA
+2233 
-2240 PLSIFGN
+2240 
-2247 VSITAGSTLSGS
+2247 GSTLSGS
-2259 ANIRGNLSVGAGASL
+2259 ANIQGNLSVGAGASL
-2274 APGYSPGTQVVAGDF
+2274 APGYSPGTQVVAGNF

-2322 SLTGN
+2322 DLTGN

-2365 FVNLFSQPNLSVAPG
+2365 FVNLISQPNLSVAPG

-2388 PRAVDA
+2388 PRADGA

-2408 FVGGAD
+2408 FVGAAD

-2445 AVFLPSNIAGDA
+2445 AVFLPSNVATDA
-2457 NYLNELAARLM
+2457 NYLNELAASLM
-2468 IMDDATLATSIR
+2468 LMDDATLATSIR
-2480 SLQPASLAAIP
+2480 SLQPASLSAIP
-2491 ATIALEQRAETDALQ
+2491 ATVALEQRAETDALQ
-2506 RRLDQRRFDRAGYS
+2506 RRLDQRRYDRAGYS

-2563 WSVAGVTLGATR
+2563 WSVAGVTLGASR

-2619 SSNTSERVTFLGTQN
+2619 STNTSERVTFLGTQR

-2687 TSLSVNSY
+2687 TSLSVSSY
-2695 GYTSA
+2695 DYTSA
-2700 RASTGTGMT
+2700 RASTGTGIA

-2719 KFAFDLEV
+2719 KFAFDLEA

-2754 VAAGAGV
+2754 VAAGSGV

>member
-9 VAAATLATASLAQA
+9 VAAAALATASLAQA

-88 TPDGAYPT
+88 TPEGAYPT

-126 GAFNTSVT
+126 GAFNTSVI
-134 AEPTAANF
+134 AEPSAANF
-142 TDIDLVRSPAFA
+142 TDIDLVRSPALA

-201 AGTVAILENLVAS
+201 AGTAVILENLVAS

-246 SVALPYSYVQ
+246 SVALPYSYIQ
-256 TPFGF
+256 TPLGF
-261 ILSNPGTNNI
+261 FLSNPGTNNI

-326 ESQILA
+326 ESQIIA

-375 SFTNTAANVGA
+375 SFTNTATNVGA

-413 SNYRLGIHIDQDFV
+413 ASYRLGIHIDQDFV

-497 QTEGSL
+497 QTEGAL

-544 DGAGQFISYANT
+544 DGADQFISYANT

-638 GFFTGNIFGYDSVN
+638 GLFSGNIFGYDSVN

-672 GGSSYD
+672 SGSSYD

-777 SFSGGRNNTFVNA
+777 SFSGGRNNTFINA
-790 TAVTLDSGSSR
+790 TAVTLDSGSNR

-839 LAYSGF
+839 LAYAGF

-866 GTNLFKDAYY
+866 GTSLFKDAYY

-913 QDQVVGALFGSASS
+913 QAQVVGALFGSASS

-946 SLTTALQGSNPL
+946 ALPTALQGSNPL
-958 LADYLGTTTQFNPI
+958 LADYLGTTTQFDPI
-972 LPVQPLPVQP
+972 LPAQPLPVQP
-982 TGVAGELGSTSLA
+982 TGVAGELGSASLA
-995 LSSVADVGVGQ
+995 LSSIENVGVGQ
-1006 IIGGPALDGGTY
+1006 VIGGASLAGGTY

-1050 VGQIVTGTGI
+1050 IGQIVTGTGI

-1077 KPLVGVATGAVT
+1077 KPLAGVATGAVT

-1104 LNENFAV
+1104 LNVNFAV

-1132 YTGNLSMPALT
+1132 YTGNLSMPELT

-1211 GTLNLIWATGS
+1211 GTLNLIWVTGS
-1222 NEAPLRTAQYFLTT
+1222 NEAPLRAAQYFLTT

-1251 LTDVTKRTFTTPIV
+1251 LSDLTKRTFTTPIV

-1297 QAGWLEM
+1297 EAGWLEM
-1304 AALATNGPALF
+1304 AALATNGPAVF

-1359 IRAAGSGTITGIIP
+1359 IRAAGTGAITGIIP

-1392 VTGFGIPF
+1392 VTGLGIPF

-1448 VLTHLVLT
+1448 VLAHLVLT

-1525 NVQLDKAITS
+1525 NVQLDKTITS

-1557 VGTGIPLGTTITGIN
+1557 VGTGIPAGTTITAIN
-1572 LVTRE
+1572 GTTRT
-1577 LTLSAALTAAASGT
+1577 LTLSNNLTAAASGT
-1591 LQAANDLSATGV
+1591 LQVANDLSATGV

-1618 TLNTPTTAFA
+1618 TLNAPTTAFA
-1628 GTFRS
+1628 GTYRS

-1641 ADNLFGNPNALPVQ
+1641 ADNLFGNPAVVGQPI
-1655 SVAAVDLRG
+1655 AAVDLRG
-1664 TSVLNVQDGTDQS
+1664 TSVLNVQAGTDQS
-1677 FRNLSGEAGS
+1677 FRNLSGDAGS
-1687 SIVFGDLG
+1687 TIVFAAPG

-1763 ADLYVGTDGNVAFH
+1763 ADLYVGTAGNVAFH
-1777 NPTAGTTVTFTNT
+1777 NATAGTTVTFNNT
-1790 VLGAEIYQAG
+1790 VLGAENYQAG

-1880 ILDLRSDVAGV
+1880 ILDLRSDVVGV

-1926 GAADS
+1926 GAAGS

-1939 PGRTLSLTQS
+1939 LGRTLSLTQS
-1949 VDGVFAGDL
+1949 VDGVFAGNL
-1958 RGTTDLIVKGTGM
+1958 QGTTDLVIKGTGM

-1977 PLTLPGVATQATNTP
+1977 ALTLPSVDTPAANTP
-1992 NSITVFGGGL
+1992 NSVTVLGGGL

-2019 RRARLGVVVAAGVD
+2019 RRARLGVMVGTGVD

-2049 VKLGDG
+2049 VKLGAG

-2140 QATVTVNNVAGLVVG
+2140 QATVTVDNVAGLVVG

-2160 LGIPSGTT
+2160 FGIPSGTT

-2173 PITKTLT
+2173 LITKTLT
-2180 LSQTITRSFAQPE
+2180 LSQTITRSFAQLE
-2193 NILLGLGGLDV
+2193 NIRLGLGGLDV

-2216 SGDIAGELN
+2216 SGDIAGELK

-2233 LGTAVTA
+2233 LGTAVIA

-2274 APGYSPGTQVVAGDF
+2274 APGYSPGTQVVAGNF

-2301 TPTGVAPNQLF
+2301 TPTGVAPNQIF

-2322 SLTGN
+2322 DLTGN

-2365 FVNLFSQPNLSVAPG
+2365 FVNLISQPNLSVAPG

-2388 PRAVDA
+2388 PRADGA

-2408 FVGGAD
+2408 FVSGAD

-2445 AVFLPSNIAGDA
+2445 AVFLPSNVATDA

-2468 IMDDATLATSIR
+2468 LLDDATLAASIR
-2480 SLQPASLAAIP
+2480 SLQPASLSAIP
-2491 ATIALEQRAETDALQ
+2491 ATVALEQRAETDALQ
-2506 RRLDQRRFDRAGYS
+2506 RRLDQRRYDRAGYS

-2563 WSVAGVTLGATR
+2563 WSVAGVTLGASR

-2619 SSNTSERVTFLGTQN
+2619 STNTSERVTFLGTQR

-2687 TSLSVNSY
+2687 TSLSVSSY
-2695 GYTSA
+2695 DYTSA
-2700 RASTGTGMT
+2700 RASTGTGIA

-2719 KFAFDLEV
+2719 KFAFDLEA

-2754 VAAGAGV
+2754 VAAGSGV

>member
-9 VAAATLATASLAQA
+9 VAAAALATASLAQA

-88 TPDGAYPT
+88 TPEGAYPT

-126 GAFNTSVT
+126 GAFNTSVI
-134 AEPTAANF
+134 AEPSSANF
-142 TDIDLVRSPAFA
+142 TDIDLVRSPALA

-159 PNGTLQLGTVTFTTA
+159 PNGTLQLGTVTFTVA

-201 AGTVAILENLVAS
+201 AGTAVILENLVAS

-246 SVALPYSYVQ
+246 AVALPYSYIQ
-256 TPFGF
+256 TPLGF
-261 ILSNPGTNNI
+261 FLSNPGTNNI

-332 PFEIPTLVANI
+332 RFEIPTLVANI

-375 SFTNTAANVGA
+375 SFTNTATNVGA
-386 LRLNFAHNLQ
+386 LRLNFVHNLQ

-413 SNYRLGIHIDQDFV
+413 ASYRLGIHIDQDFV

-497 QTEGSL
+497 QTEGAL

-544 DGAGQFISYANT
+544 DGADQFISYANT

-638 GFFTGNIFGYDSVN
+638 GLFSGNIFGYDSFK

-672 GGSSYD
+672 SGSSYD

-777 SFSGGRNNTFVNA
+777 SFSGGRNNTFINA
-790 TAVTLDSGSSR
+790 TAVTLDSGSNR

-839 LAYSGF
+839 LAYAGF

-866 GTNLFKDAYY
+866 GTSLFKDAYY

-913 QDQVVGALFGSASS
+913 QAQVVGALFGSASS

-958 LADYLGTTTQFNPI
+958 LADYLGTTTQFDPI
-972 LPVQPLPVQP
+972 LPAQPLPVQP

-1006 IIGGPALDGGTY
+1006 IIGGAALDGGTY

-1077 KPLVGVATGAVT
+1077 KPLAGVATGAVT

-1111 LRVRTV
+1111 LRVRTI

-1132 YTGNLSMPALT
+1132 YTGNLSMPELT

-1211 GTLNLIWATGS
+1211 GTLNLIWVTGS
-1222 NEAPLRTAQYFLTT
+1222 NEAPLRAAQFFLTT

-1251 LTDVTKRTFTTPIV
+1251 LTDLTKRTFTTPIV

-1304 AALATNGPALF
+1304 AALATNGPAVF

-1359 IRAAGSGTITGIIP
+1359 IRAAGSGAITGIIP

-1448 VLTHLVLT
+1448 VLAHLVLT

-1525 NVQLDKAITS
+1525 NVQLDKTITS

-1591 LQAANDLSATGV
+1591 LQVTNDLSATGV

-1618 TLNTPTTAFA
+1618 TLNAPTTAFA
-1628 GTFRS
+1628 GTYRS

-1641 ADNLFGNPNALPVQ
+1641 ADNLFGNPAVVGQPI
-1655 SVAAVDLRG
+1655 AAVDLRG
-1664 TSVLNVQDGTDQS
+1664 TSVLNVQAGTDQS

-1687 SIVFGDLG
+1687 TIVFADPG

-1763 ADLYVGTDGNVAFH
+1763 ADLYVGTAGNVAFH
-1777 NPTAGTTVTFTNT
+1777 NATAGTTVTFNNT
-1790 VLGAEIYQAG
+1790 VLGAENYQAG

-1880 ILDLRSDVAGV
+1880 ILDLRSDVVGV

-1926 GAADS
+1926 GS
-1931 ILDLGAAA
+1931 TGSVLDLGAAA

-1958 RGTTDLIVKGTGM
+1958 QGTTDLVIKGTGM

-1977 PLTLPGVATQATNTP
+1977 ALTLPGVDTQATNTP
-1992 NSITVFGGGL
+1992 NSITVLGGGL

-2019 RRARLGVVVAAGVD
+2019 RRARLGVTVD
-2033 TSYAGVVTG
+2033 TGTAAYVGAVTG

-2049 VKLGDG
+2049 VKLGAG
-2055 TLDLTAAAILA
+2055 TLNLTDTAILA

-2083 TLRVTLDA
+2083 TLRATLDA
-2091 SSKIL
+2091 AGLIL
-2096 PYLGESRPL
+2096 PFNGASRPI
-2105 RLDGGTLAVEVAATG
+2105 RLEGGTLAVEVSATG
-2120 GALQSAQPDFIP
+2120 GTLQSGSQVGSSGYLVVSTNPATLPADF
-2132 TIVSGTAG
+2132 
-2140 QATVTVNNVAGLVVG
+2140 ATLTVLGNIGGNVTVDGGTTLSLGSANAPSLLTIDGNVA
-2155 QRVSA
+2155 
-2160 LGIPSGTT
+2160 
-2168 IAAVD
+2168 
-2173 PITKTLT
+2173 IT
-2180 LSQTITRSFAQPE
+2180 
-2193 NILLGLGGLDV
+2193 G
-2204 TTSVAGTPTLNV
+2204 
-2216 SGDIAGELN
+2216 
-2225 VQGGTNLQ
+2225 
-2233 LGTAVTA
+2233 
-2240 PLSIFGN
+2240 
-2247 VSITAGSTLSGS
+2247 GSTLSGS
-2259 ANIRGNLSVGAGASL
+2259 ANIQGNLSVGAGASL
-2274 APGYSPGTQVVAGDF
+2274 APGYSPGTQVVAGNF

-2322 SLTGN
+2322 DLTGN

-2365 FVNLFSQPNLSVAPG
+2365 FVNLISQPNLSVAPG

-2388 PRAVDA
+2388 PRADGA

-2445 AVFLPSNIAGDA
+2445 AVFLPSNVATDA

-2468 IMDDATLATSIR
+2468 LLDDATLATSIR
-2480 SLQPASLAAIP
+2480 SLQPASLSAIP
-2491 ATIALEQRAETDALQ
+2491 ATVALEQRAETDALQ
-2506 RRLDQRRFDRAGYS
+2506 RRLDQRRYDRAGYS

-2563 WSVAGVTLGATR
+2563 WSVAGVTLGASR

-2619 SSNTSERVTFLGTQN
+2619 STNTSERVTFLGTQR

-2679 NGSRSNDP
+2679 NDSRSNDP
-2687 TSLSVNSY
+2687 TSLSVSSY
-2695 GYTSA
+2695 DYTSA
-2700 RASTGTGMT
+2700 RASTGTGIA

-2719 KFAFDLEV
+2719 KFAFDLEA

-2754 VAAGAGV
+2754 VAAGSGV

>member
-45 WTGAPAHNYW
+45 WTGVPAHNFW

-88 TPDGAYPT
+88 TPEGAYPT

-117 FSSGYRLLP
+117 LSSGYRLLP

-142 TDIDLVRSPAFA
+142 TDIDLVRSPALA

-214 TISGAFSGNGDL
+214 TISGAFRGDGDL
-226 IKTGGGVLQY
+226 RKTGGGVLQY
-236 QGSAGRMFDY
+236 QGSAGSMFNY

-256 TPFGF
+256 TPLGF
-261 ILSNPGTNNI
+261 FLSNPGTNNI
-271 YGLRPIDLSPNVPA
+271 YGLRPIDLSPNVPT

-332 PFEIPTLVANI
+332 PFEIPTLVNNI
-343 SPNAGDADS
+343 SLAVADADS

-361 TGASNIVLNGSAEL
+361 TGVSSIVLNGSAEL
-375 SFTNTAANVGA
+375 SFTNTSTNVGG

-413 SNYRLGIHIDQDFV
+413 ASYRLGIHIDQDFV

-434 GGGKVI
+434 GSGKVI

-473 LTFANSSSFNIAG
+473 LTFANSGSFNIAG

-497 QTEGSL
+497 QTEGAL

-556 GAEVILRNDQTI
+556 GAEVILRNDQTV
-568 RNFQADFALNAKG
+568 RNFQADFALRSKG

-593 TAVDAIRTAAD
+593 TAVDAVRTAAD

-613 PGTGVGATLR
+613 AGTGVGATLR

-638 GFFTGNIFGYDSVN
+638 GFFAGNIFGYDSVN

-777 SFSGGRNNTFVNA
+777 SFSGGRNNTFINA
-790 TAVTLDSGSSR
+790 TAVTLDSGSAR

-839 LAYSGF
+839 LAYAGF

-927 FVNLGTGS
+927 FVNLGTGN

-958 LADYLGTTTQFNPI
+958 LADYLGTTTQFDPI

-1042 TTNASGLS
+1042 TTDASGLS
-1050 VGQIVTGTGI
+1050 VGQIITGTGI

-1077 KPLVGVATGAVT
+1077 KPLAGVATGAVT

-1096 SAPLTAAA
+1096 SAPLVAPA

-1111 LRVRTV
+1111 LRVRTI

-1132 YTGNLSMPALT
+1132 YTGNLSMPELT

-1152 GTAIGSYVAPTAA
+1152 GTGIGSYVAPTAA

-1193 LNLGGSSPDFT
+1193 LNFGGSSPDFT
-1204 GRVEISG
+1204 GRVEIAG
-1211 GTLNLIWATGS
+1211 GSLNLIWATGS
-1222 NEAPLRTAQYFLTT
+1222 NEAPLRNAQYFLTT
-1236 APGTLAVTVNDAYDP
+1236 APGVLAVTVNDAYDP
-1251 LTDVTKRTFTTPIV
+1251 VTDLTKRTFTAPIV

-1276 YLKLEPGVVVGQ
+1276 YLKLAPGVVVGQ

-1304 AALATNGPALF
+1304 AALATNGPAVF

-1321 VLGGAAAANSVALVD
+1321 VLGGAGAANSVALVD
-1336 VTGLSVGQVVLG
+1336 VTGLSVGQVVIG

-1359 IRAAGSGTITGIIP
+1359 ILAAGSGTITGTIP

-1383 TAGLAVGQI
+1383 TAGLSVGQI

-1400 NTTITAIAPNASV
+1400 NTTVTAIAPNASV

-1448 VLTHLVLT
+1448 VLSHLVLT

-1525 NVQLDKAITS
+1525 NVQLDKAVTS
-1535 GAIGTNSLIVG
+1535 GAISTNRLIVA
-1546 DVTGLANGQVV
+1546 DVAGLATGQVV
-1557 VGTGIPLGTTITGIN
+1557 VGTGIPQGTTITGIN
-1572 LVTRE
+1572 PVTRE
-1577 LTLSAALTAAASGT
+1577 LTLSAALTSAASGT
-1591 LQAANDLSATGV
+1591 LQVANDLSATGV

-1664 TSVLNVQDGTDQS
+1664 ASVLNVQDGTDQS
-1677 FRNLSGEAGS
+1677 FRNLSGEAGT

-1708 SFAGRFQQALGVTD
+1708 SFAGRFQQAAGVTD
-1722 GTIVKTGTGTL
+1722 GTIFKTGTGTL
-1733 TLAPTAGSNSLDAVV
+1733 TLAPTAGPNSLDAVV

-1848 IASGATLSLALADN
+1848 IASGATLSLALADD
-1862 RRIGSLV
+1862 RRIGTLV

-1914 DVSTLTDITGIT
+1914 DVSTLTDITGVT
-1926 GAADS
+1926 GAAGS

-1958 RGTTDLIVKGTGM
+1958 RGTTDLVIKGTGM

-1977 PLTLPGVATQATNTP
+1977 ALTLPGVATPALNTP
-1992 NSITVFGGGL
+1992 NTITVLGGGL

-2009 REVNLAVDGT
+2009 REVNLAADGT
-2019 RRARLGVVVAAGVD
+2019 RLARLGVMVGTGVD

-2049 VKLGDG
+2049 VKLGNG

-2083 TLRVTLDA
+2083 TLRATLDA
-2091 SSKIL
+2091 AGLIL
-2096 PYLGESRPL
+2096 PFNGASRPI
-2105 RLDGGTLAVEVAATG
+2105 RLEGGTLAVEVSATG
-2120 GALQSAQPDFIP
+2120 GILQSGSQ
-2132 TIVSGTAG
+2132 VGSSGNL
-2140 QATVTVNNVAGLVVG
+2140 TVTTNPATLPADFATLTVLGNIGGNVTVDG
-2155 QRVSA
+2155 
-2160 LGIPSGTT
+2160 GTT
-2168 IAAVD
+2168 LSLGSANA
-2173 PITKTLT
+2173 PSLLT
-2180 LSQTITRSFAQPE
+2180 I
-2193 NILLGLGGLDV
+2193 D
-2204 TTSVAGTPTLNV
+2204 
-2216 SGDIAGELN
+2216 
-2225 VQGGTNLQ
+2225 
-2233 LGTAVTA
+2233 
-2240 PLSIFGN
+2240 GN
-2247 VSITAGSTLSGS
+2247 VSITGGSTLSGS
-2259 ANIRGNLSVGAGASL
+2259 ANIQGNLSVGAGASL
-2274 APGYSPGTQVVAGDF
+2274 APGYSPGTQVVAGNF

-2351 KDTSVDASPTVTES
+2351 KDTSVDASPTVAES
-2365 FVNLFSQPNLSVAPG
+2365 FVNLFPQANISVAPG
-2380 AGRYLIAE
+2380 AGRYLIVE
-2388 PRAVDA
+2388 PLADGA

-2445 AVFLPSNIAGDA
+2445 AVFLPSNVAGDA

-2468 IMDDATLATSIR
+2468 LMDDATLATSIR
-2480 SLQPASLAAIP
+2480 SLQPASLSAIP

-2506 RRLDQRRFDRAGYS
+2506 RRLDQRRYDRAGYS

-2563 WSVAGVTLGATR
+2563 WSVAGVTLGASR

-2612 AGVSFGN
+2612 AGVSLGN
-2619 SSNTSERVTFLGTQN
+2619 STNTSERVTFLGTQR

-2679 NGSRSNDP
+2679 NGSRASDP

-2719 KFAFDLEV
+2719 KFAFDLEA

-2754 VAAGAGV
+2754 VAAGSGV

>member
-45 WTGAPAHNYW
+45 WTGVPAHNYW

-88 TPDGAYPT
+88 TPEGAYPT

-142 TDIDLVRSPAFA
+142 TDIDLVRSPALA

-185 VVLRNATT
+185 VVLRNTTT

-214 TISGAFSGNGDL
+214 TISGAFRGDGDL
-226 IKTGGGVLQY
+226 RKTGGGVLQY
-236 QGSAGRMFDY
+236 QGSAGSMFNY
-246 SVALPYSYVQ
+246 SVALPYSYIQ
-256 TPFGF
+256 TPLGF
-261 ILSNPGTNNI
+261 FLSNPGTNNI
-271 YGLRPIDLSPNVPA
+271 YGLRPIDLSPNVPT

-332 PFEIPTLVANI
+332 PFEIPTLVNNI
-343 SPNAGDADS
+343 SLAVADADS

-361 TGASNIVLNGSAEL
+361 TGVSSIVLNGSAEL
-375 SFTNTAANVGA
+375 SFTNTSTNVGG

-413 SNYRLGIHIDQDFV
+413 ASYRLGIHIDQDFV

-434 GGGKVI
+434 GSGKVI

-473 LTFANSSSFNIAG
+473 LTFANSGSFNIAG

-497 QTEGSL
+497 QTEGAL

-556 GAEVILRNDQTI
+556 GAEVILRNDQTV
-568 RNFQADFALNAKG
+568 RNFQADFALRSKG
-581 TTNIGGT
+581 TTNIGGA

-593 TAVDAIRTAAD
+593 TAVDAVRTAAD

-613 PGTGVGATLR
+613 AGTGVGATLR

-638 GFFTGNIFGYDSVN
+638 GFFAGNIFGYDSVN

-777 SFSGGRNNTFVNA
+777 SFSGGRNNTFINA
-790 TAVTLDSGSSR
+790 TAVTLDSGSAR

-839 LAYSGF
+839 LAYAGF

-927 FVNLGTGS
+927 FVNLGTGN

-958 LADYLGTTTQFNPI
+958 LADYLGTTTQFDPI
-972 LPVQPLPVQP
+972 LPLQPLPVQP

-1042 TTNASGLS
+1042 TTDASGLS
-1050 VGQIVTGTGI
+1050 VGQIITGTGI

-1077 KPLVGVATGAVT
+1077 KPLAGVATGAVT

-1096 SAPLTAAA
+1096 SAPLVAPA

-1111 LRVRTV
+1111 LRVRTI

-1132 YTGNLSMPALT
+1132 YTGNLSMPELT

-1152 GTAIGSYVAPTAA
+1152 GTGIGSYVAPTAA

-1193 LNLGGSSPDFT
+1193 LNFGGSSPDFT
-1204 GRVEISG
+1204 GRVEIAG

-1222 NEAPLRTAQYFLTT
+1222 NEAPLRNAQYFLTT
-1236 APGTLAVTVNDAYDP
+1236 APGVLAVTVNDAYDP
-1251 LTDVTKRTFTTPIV
+1251 VTDLTKRTFTAPIV

-1276 YLKLEPGVVVGQ
+1276 YLKLAPGVVVGQ

-1304 AALATNGPALF
+1304 AALATNGPAVF

-1321 VLGGAAAANSVALVD
+1321 VLGGAGAANSIALVD
-1336 VTGLSVGQVVLG
+1336 VTGLSVGQVVVG

-1359 IRAAGSGTITGIIP
+1359 ILAAGSGTITGTIP

-1383 TAGLAVGQI
+1383 TAGLSVGQI

-1400 NTTITAIAPNASV
+1400 NTTVTAIAPNASV

-1448 VLTHLVLT
+1448 VLSHLVLT

-1525 NVQLDKAITS
+1525 NVQLDKAVTS
-1535 GAIGTNSLIVG
+1535 GAISTNRLIVA
-1546 DVTGLANGQVV
+1546 DVAGLATGQVV
-1557 VGTGIPLGTTITGIN
+1557 VGTGIPQGTTITGIN

-1591 LQAANDLSATGV
+1591 LQVANDLSATGV

-1664 TSVLNVQDGTDQS
+1664 ASVLNVQDGTDQS
-1677 FRNLSGEAGS
+1677 FRNLSGEAGT
-1687 SIVFGDLG
+1687 SIVFGDVG

-1708 SFAGRFQQALGVTD
+1708 SFAGRFQQAAGVTD
-1722 GTIVKTGTGTL
+1722 GTIFKTGTGTL
-1733 TLAPTAGSNSLDAVV
+1733 TLAPTAGPNSLDAVV

-1848 IASGATLSLALADN
+1848 IASGATLSLALADD
-1862 RRIGSLV
+1862 RRIGTLV

-1914 DVSTLTDITGIT
+1914 DVSTLTDITGVT
-1926 GAADS
+1926 GAAGS

-1958 RGTTDLIVKGTGM
+1958 RGTTDLVIKGTGM

-1977 PLTLPGVATQATNTP
+1977 ALTLPGVATPALNTP
-1992 NSITVFGGGL
+1992 NTITVLGGGL

-2009 REVNLAVDGT
+2009 REVNLAADGT
-2019 RRARLGVVVAAGVD
+2019 RLARLGVMVGTGVD

-2049 VKLGDG
+2049 VKLGNG

-2083 TLRVTLDA
+2083 TLRATLDA
-2091 SSKIL
+2091 AGLIL
-2096 PYLGESRPL
+2096 PFNGASRPI
-2105 RLDGGTLAVEVAATG
+2105 RLEGGTLAVEVSATG
-2120 GALQSAQPDFIP
+2120 GILQSGSQ
-2132 TIVSGTAG
+2132 VGSSGNL
-2140 QATVTVNNVAGLVVG
+2140 TVTTNPATLPADFATLTVLGNIGGNVTVDG
-2155 QRVSA
+2155 
-2160 LGIPSGTT
+2160 GTT
-2168 IAAVD
+2168 LSLGSANA
-2173 PITKTLT
+2173 PSLLT
-2180 LSQTITRSFAQPE
+2180 I
-2193 NILLGLGGLDV
+2193 D
-2204 TTSVAGTPTLNV
+2204 
-2216 SGDIAGELN
+2216 
-2225 VQGGTNLQ
+2225 
-2233 LGTAVTA
+2233 
-2240 PLSIFGN
+2240 GN
-2247 VSITAGSTLSGS
+2247 VSITGGSTLSGS
-2259 ANIRGNLSVGAGASL
+2259 ANIQGNLSVGAGASL
-2274 APGYSPGTQVVAGDF
+2274 APGYSPGTQVVAGNF

-2351 KDTSVDASPTVTES
+2351 KDTSVDASPTVAES
-2365 FVNLFSQPNLSVAPG
+2365 FVNLFPQANISVAPG
-2380 AGRYLIAE
+2380 AGRYLIVE
-2388 PRAVDA
+2388 PRADGA

-2445 AVFLPSNIAGDA
+2445 AVFLPSNVAGDA

-2468 IMDDATLATSIR
+2468 LMDDATLATSIR
-2480 SLQPASLAAIP
+2480 SLQPASLSAIP

-2506 RRLDQRRFDRAGYS
+2506 RRLDQRRYDRAGYS

-2563 WSVAGVTLGATR
+2563 WSVAGVTLGASR

-2612 AGVSFGN
+2612 AGVSLGN
-2619 SSNTSERVTFLGTQN
+2619 STNTSERVTFLGTQR

-2679 NGSRSNDP
+2679 NGSRASDP

-2719 KFAFDLEV
+2719 KFAFDLEA

-2754 VAAGAGV
+2754 VAAGSGV
-2761 RVVPSFTFGPNP
+2761 RVVPSFTYGPNP

>member
-88 TPDGAYPT
+88 TPEGAYPT

-214 TISGAFSGNGDL
+214 TISGAFRGDGDL

-236 QGSAGRMFDY
+236 QGSAGLMFDY

-581 TTNIGGT
+581 TTNIGGA

-777 SFSGGRNNTFVNA
+777 SFSGGRNNTFINA
-790 TAVTLDSGSSR
+790 TAVTLDSGSNR

-839 LAYSGF
+839 LAYAGF

-866 GTNLFKDAYY
+866 GTSLFKDAYY

-958 LADYLGTTTQFNPI
+958 LADYLGTTTQFDPI

-1006 IIGGPALDGGTY
+1006 IIGGAALDGGTY

-1042 TTNASGLS
+1042 TTDASGLS

-1077 KPLVGVATGAVT
+1077 KPLAGVATGAVT

-1111 LRVRTV
+1111 LRVRTI

-1132 YTGNLSMPALT
+1132 YTGNLSMPELT

-1193 LNLGGSSPDFT
+1193 LNFGGSSPDFT

-1222 NEAPLRTAQYFLTT
+1222 NEAPLRNAQYFLTT
-1236 APGTLAVTVNDAYDP
+1236 DPGTLAVTVNDAYDP

-1383 TAGLAVGQI
+1383 TTGLSVGQI

-1427 TGLAGVTLSANLTQA
+1427 TGLAGVTLSASLTQA

-1591 LQAANDLSATGV
+1591 LQVANDLSATGV

-1862 RRIGSLV
+1862 RRIGTLV

-1977 PLTLPGVATQATNTP
+1977 ALTLPGVDTPALNTP
-1992 NSITVFGGGL
+1992 NTVTVLGGGL

-2009 REVNLAVDGT
+2009 REVNLAVDGA
-2019 RRARLGVVVAAGVD
+2019 RRARLGVMVASGVD

-2049 VKLGDG
+2049 VKLGAG
-2055 TLDLTAAAILA
+2055 TLNLTDTAILA

-2075 GSYVVKEG
+2075 GAYVVKEG
-2083 TLRVTLDA
+2083 TLRATLDA
-2091 SSKIL
+2091 AGLIL
-2096 PYLGESRPL
+2096 PFNGASRPI
-2105 RLDGGTLAVEVAATG
+2105 RLEGGTLAVEVSATG
-2120 GALQSAQPDFIP
+2120 GTLQSGSQVGSSGNLVVSTNPATLPADF
-2132 TIVSGTAG
+2132 
-2140 QATVTVNNVAGLVVG
+2140 ATLTVIGNIGGNVTVDG
-2155 QRVSA
+2155 
-2160 LGIPSGTT
+2160 GTT
-2168 IAAVD
+2168 
-2173 PITKTLT
+2173 
-2180 LSQTITRSFAQPE
+2180 LSLGSANAPSLL
-2193 NILLGLGGLDV
+2193 NID
-2204 TTSVAGTPTLNV
+2204 
-2216 SGDIAGELN
+2216 
-2225 VQGGTNLQ
+2225 
-2233 LGTAVTA
+2233 
-2240 PLSIFGN
+2240 GN
-2247 VSITAGSTLSGS
+2247 VSITGGSTLSGS
-2259 ANIRGNLSVGAGASL
+2259 ATISGNLSVSAGATL

-2619 SSNTSERVTFLGTQN
+2619 SSNTSERVTFLGTQR

-2667 LVRVSGKSFVET
+2667 LVRVSGKSFAET
-2679 NGSRSNDP
+2679 NGDRSNDP

-2719 KFAFDLEV
+2719 KFAFDLEA

-2754 VAAGAGV
+2754 VAAGSGV

>member
-45 WTGAPAHNYW
+45 WTGVPAHNYW

-88 TPDGAYPT
+88 TPEGAYPT

-142 TDIDLVRSPAFA
+142 TDIDLVRSPALA

-185 VVLRNATT
+185 VVLRNTTT

-236 QGSAGRMFDY
+236 QGSAGRMFGY
-246 SVALPYSYVQ
+246 SVALPYSYAQ

-361 TGASNIVLNGSAEL
+361 TGASNVVLNGSAEL
-375 SFTNTAANVGA
+375 SFTNTSTNVGA
-386 LRLNFAHNLQ
+386 LRLNFVHNLQ

-413 SNYRLGIHIDQDFV
+413 ASYRLGIHIDQDFV

-497 QTEGSL
+497 QTEGAL

-777 SFSGGRNNTFVNA
+777 SFSGGRNNTFINA
-790 TAVTLDSGSSR
+790 TAVTLDSGSAR

-839 LAYSGF
+839 LAYAGF

-958 LADYLGTTTQFNPI
+958 LADYLGTTTQFDPI

-1042 TTNASGLS
+1042 TTDASGLA
-1050 VGQIVTGTGI
+1050 VGQIITGTGI

-1077 KPLVGVATGAVT
+1077 KPLAGVATGAVT

-1096 SAPLTAAA
+1096 SAPLTAPA

-1111 LRVRTV
+1111 LRVRTI

-1152 GTAIGSYVAPTAA
+1152 GTGIGSYVAPTAA

-1193 LNLGGSSPDFT
+1193 LNFGGSSPDFT
-1204 GRVEISG
+1204 GRVEIAG

-1222 NEAPLRTAQYFLTT
+1222 NEAPLRNAQYFLTT

-1304 AALATNGPALF
+1304 AALATNGPAVF

-1321 VLGGAAAANSVALVD
+1321 VLGGAGAANSVALVD
-1336 VTGLSVGQVVLG
+1336 VSGLSVGQVVIG

-1359 IRAAGSGTITGIIP
+1359 ILAAGSGTITGTIP

-1383 TAGLAVGQI
+1383 TAGLSVGQI

-1413 TLSNPLQSAASGVV
+1413 TLSNPLFADASGVV

-1525 NVQLDKAITS
+1525 NVQLDKTITS

-1591 LQAANDLSATGV
+1591 LQVANDLSATGV

-1708 SFAGRFQQALGVTD
+1708 SFAGRFQQAPGVTD

-1848 IASGATLSLALADN
+1848 IASGATLSLALADD
-1862 RRIGSLV
+1862 RRIGTLV

-1914 DVSTLTDITGIT
+1914 DVSTLADITGVT
-1926 GAADS
+1926 GAAGS

-1949 VDGVFAGDL
+1949 VDGVFAGNL
-1958 RGTTDLIVKGTGM
+1958 QGTTDLVIKGTGM

-1977 PLTLPGVATQATNTP
+1977 ALTLPGVATPALNTP
-1992 NSITVFGGGL
+1992 NSVTVLGGGL

-2009 REVNLAVDGT
+2009 REVNLAADGT
-2019 RRARLGVVVAAGVD
+2019 QLARLGVMVGTGVD

-2042 NPGAAEL
+2042 NAGAAEL

-2083 TLRVTLDA
+2083 TLRATLDGA
-2091 SSKIL
+2091 GLIL
-2096 PYLGESRPL
+2096 PFNGASRPI
-2105 RLDGGTLAVEVAATG
+2105 RLEGGTLAVEVSATG
-2120 GALQSAQPDFIP
+2120 GILQSGSQ
-2132 TIVSGTAG
+2132 VGSSGNL
-2140 QATVTVNNVAGLVVG
+2140 TVTTNPATLPADFATLTVLGNIGGNVTVDGGTTLSLGSANAPSLLTIDGNVA
-2155 QRVSA
+2155 
-2160 LGIPSGTT
+2160 
-2168 IAAVD
+2168 
-2173 PITKTLT
+2173 IT
-2180 LSQTITRSFAQPE
+2180 
-2193 NILLGLGGLDV
+2193 G
-2204 TTSVAGTPTLNV
+2204 
-2216 SGDIAGELN
+2216 
-2225 VQGGTNLQ
+2225 
-2233 LGTAVTA
+2233 
-2240 PLSIFGN
+2240 
-2247 VSITAGSTLSGS
+2247 GSTLSGS
-2259 ANIRGNLSVGAGASL
+2259 ANIQGNLSVGAGASL
-2274 APGYSPGTQVVAGDF
+2274 APGYSPGTQVVAGNF

-2322 SLTGN
+2322 DLTGN

-2365 FVNLFSQPNLSVAPG
+2365 FGNTQFQSGNITTTDT

-2388 PRAVDA
+2388 PRDVAI
-2394 FPGLPTSPSEYAVY
+2394 PGLPTSPSEYAVY

-2434 TSAGGALQAND
+2434 TAPGGLLANGGST
-2445 AVFLPSNIAGDA
+2445 FLPQNGAVGVGVNDELH
-2457 NYLNELAARLM
+2457 LNELAARLM
-2468 IMDDATLATSIR
+2468 LMDDATLASSIR
-2480 SLQPASLAAIP
+2480 SLQPASLSAIP

-2506 RRLDQRRFDRAGYS
+2506 RRLDQRRYDRAGYS
-2520 VYYNEFFVEATS
+2520 VYYNEFFVELTS

-2563 WSVAGVTLGATR
+2563 WSVAGVTLGASR

-2612 AGVSFGN
+2612 AGVSLGN
-2619 SSNTSERVTFLGTQN
+2619 STNTSERVTFLGTQR

-2719 KFAFDLEV
+2719 KFAFDLEA

-2748 FNTKTN
+2748 FSTKTN
-2754 VAAGAGV
+2754 VAAGSGV

>member
-88 TPDGAYPT
+88 TPEGAYPT

-142 TDIDLVRSPAFA
+142 TDIDLVRSPALA

-159 PNGTLQLGTVTFTTA
+159 PNGTLQLGTVTFTSA

-214 TISGAFSGNGDL
+214 TISGAFRGDGDL
-226 IKTGGGVLQY
+226 RKTGGGVLQY
-236 QGSAGRMFDY
+236 QGSAGSMFNY

-256 TPFGF
+256 TPLGF
-261 ILSNPGTNNI
+261 FLSNPGTNNI
-271 YGLRPIDLSPNVPA
+271 YGLRPIDLSPNVPT

-361 TGASNIVLNGSAEL
+361 TGASNVVLNGSAEL
-375 SFTNTAANVGA
+375 SFTNTSTNVGA
-386 LRLNFAHNLQ
+386 LRLNFVHNLQ

-413 SNYRLGIHIDQDFV
+413 ASYRLGIHIDQDFV

-777 SFSGGRNNTFVNA
+777 SFSGGRNNTFINA
-790 TAVTLDSGSSR
+790 TAVTLDSGSAR

-839 LAYSGF
+839 LAYAGF

-927 FVNLGTGS
+927 LVNLGTGS

-958 LADYLGTTTQFNPI
+958 LADYLGTTTQFDPI

-1042 TTNASGLS
+1042 TTDASGLA
-1050 VGQIVTGTGI
+1050 VGQIITGTGI

-1077 KPLVGVATGAVT
+1077 KPLAGVATGAVT

-1096 SAPLTAAA
+1096 SAPLTAPA

-1111 LRVRTV
+1111 LRVRTI

-1152 GTAIGSYVAPTAA
+1152 GTGLGSYVAPTAA

-1193 LNLGGSSPDFT
+1193 LNFGGSSPDFT
-1204 GRVEISG
+1204 GRVEIAG

-1222 NEAPLRTAQYFLTT
+1222 NEAPLRNAQYFLTT

-1304 AALATNGPALF
+1304 AALATNGPAVF

-1321 VLGGAAAANSVALVD
+1321 VLGGAGAANSVALVD
-1336 VTGLSVGQVVLG
+1336 VSGLSVGQVVIG

-1359 IRAAGSGTITGIIP
+1359 ILAAGSGTITGTIP

-1383 TAGLAVGQI
+1383 TAGLSVGQI

-1413 TLSNPLQSAASGVV
+1413 TLSNPLFADASGVV

-1525 NVQLDKAITS
+1525 NVQLDKTITS

-1591 LQAANDLSATGV
+1591 LQVANDLSATGV

-1708 SFAGRFQQALGVTD
+1708 SFAGRFQQAPGVTD

-1848 IASGATLSLALADN
+1848 IASGATLSLALADD
-1862 RRIGSLV
+1862 RRIGTLV

-1914 DVSTLTDITGIT
+1914 DVSTLADITGVT
-1926 GAADS
+1926 GAAGS
-1931 ILDLGAAA
+1931 ILDVGAAA

-1958 RGTTDLIVKGTGM
+1958 RGTTDLVIKGTGM

-1977 PLTLPGVATQATNTP
+1977 ALTLPGVATPALNTP
-1992 NSITVFGGGL
+1992 NSVTVLGGGL

-2009 REVNLAVDGT
+2009 REVNLAADGT
-2019 RRARLGVVVAAGVD
+2019 QLARLGVMVGTGVD

-2042 NPGAAEL
+2042 NAGAAEL

-2083 TLRVTLDA
+2083 TLRATLDGA
-2091 SSKIL
+2091 GLIL
-2096 PYLGESRPL
+2096 PFNGASRPI
-2105 RLDGGTLAVEVAATG
+2105 RLEGGTLAVEVSATG
-2120 GALQSAQPDFIP
+2120 GILQSGSQ
-2132 TIVSGTAG
+2132 VGSSGNL
-2140 QATVTVNNVAGLVVG
+2140 TVTTNPATLPADFATLTVLGNIGGNVTVDGGTTLSLGSANAPSLLTIDGNVA
-2155 QRVSA
+2155 
-2160 LGIPSGTT
+2160 
-2168 IAAVD
+2168 
-2173 PITKTLT
+2173 IT
-2180 LSQTITRSFAQPE
+2180 
-2193 NILLGLGGLDV
+2193 G
-2204 TTSVAGTPTLNV
+2204 
-2216 SGDIAGELN
+2216 
-2225 VQGGTNLQ
+2225 
-2233 LGTAVTA
+2233 
-2240 PLSIFGN
+2240 
-2247 VSITAGSTLSGS
+2247 GSTLSGS
-2259 ANIRGNLSVGAGASL
+2259 ANIQGNLSVGAGASL
-2274 APGYSPGTQVVAGDF
+2274 APGYSPGTQVVAGNF

-2322 SLTGN
+2322 DLTGN

-2365 FVNLFSQPNLSVAPG
+2365 FGNTQFQSGNITTTDT

-2388 PRAVDA
+2388 PRDVAI
-2394 FPGLPTSPSEYAVY
+2394 PGLPTSPSEYAVY

-2434 TSAGGALQAND
+2434 TAPGGLLANGGST
-2445 AVFLPSNIAGDA
+2445 FLPQNGAVGVGVNDELH
-2457 NYLNELAARLM
+2457 LNELAARLM
-2468 IMDDATLATSIR
+2468 LMDDATLASSIR
-2480 SLQPASLAAIP
+2480 SLQPASLSAIP

-2506 RRLDQRRFDRAGYS
+2506 RRLDQRRYDRAGYS
-2520 VYYNEFFVEATS
+2520 VYYNEFFVELTS

-2563 WSVAGVTLGATR
+2563 WSVAGVTLGASR

-2612 AGVSFGN
+2612 AGVSLGN
-2619 SSNTSERVTFLGTQN
+2619 STNTSERVTFLGTQR

-2679 NGSRSNDP
+2679 NGSRASDP

-2719 KFAFDLEV
+2719 KFAFDLEA

-2754 VAAGAGV
+2754 VAAGSGV
-2761 RVVPSFTFGPNP
+2761 RVVPSFTYGPNP

>member
-88 TPDGAYPT
+88 TPEGAYPT

-142 TDIDLVRSPAFA
+142 TDIDLVRSPALA

-159 PNGTLQLGTVTFTTA
+159 PNGTLQLGTVTFTSA

-214 TISGAFSGNGDL
+214 TISGAFRGDGDL
-226 IKTGGGVLQY
+226 RKTGGGVLQY
-236 QGSAGRMFDY
+236 QGSAGSMFNY

-256 TPFGF
+256 TPLGF
-261 ILSNPGTNNI
+261 FLSNPGTNNI
-271 YGLRPIDLSPNVPA
+271 YGLRPIDLSPNVPT

-361 TGASNIVLNGSAEL
+361 TGASNVVLNGSAEL
-375 SFTNTAANVGA
+375 SFTNTSTNVGA
-386 LRLNFAHNLQ
+386 LRLNFVHNLQ

-413 SNYRLGIHIDQDFV
+413 ASYRLGIHIDQDFV

-777 SFSGGRNNTFVNA
+777 SFSGGRNNTFINA
-790 TAVTLDSGSSR
+790 TAVTLDSGSAR

-839 LAYSGF
+839 LAYAGF

-927 FVNLGTGS
+927 LVNLGTGS

-958 LADYLGTTTQFNPI
+958 LADYLGTTTQFDPI

-1042 TTNASGLS
+1042 TTDASGLA
-1050 VGQIVTGTGI
+1050 VGQIITGTGI

-1077 KPLVGVATGAVT
+1077 KPLAGVATGAVT

-1096 SAPLTAAA
+1096 SAPLTAPA

-1111 LRVRTV
+1111 LRVRTI

-1152 GTAIGSYVAPTAA
+1152 GTGIGSYVAPTAA

-1193 LNLGGSSPDFT
+1193 LNFGGSSPDFT
-1204 GRVEISG
+1204 GRVEIAG

-1222 NEAPLRTAQYFLTT
+1222 NEAPLRNAQYFLTT

-1304 AALATNGPALF
+1304 AALATNGPAVF

-1321 VLGGAAAANSVALVD
+1321 VLGGAGAANSVALVD
-1336 VTGLSVGQVVLG
+1336 VSGLSVGQVVIG

-1359 IRAAGSGTITGIIP
+1359 ILAAGSGTITGTIP

-1383 TAGLAVGQI
+1383 TAGLSVGQI

-1413 TLSNPLQSAASGVV
+1413 TLSNPLFADASGVV

-1525 NVQLDKAITS
+1525 NVQLDKTITS

-1591 LQAANDLSATGV
+1591 LQVANDLSATGV

-1708 SFAGRFQQALGVTD
+1708 SFAGRFQQAPGVTD

-1848 IASGATLSLALADN
+1848 IASGATLSLALADD
-1862 RRIGSLV
+1862 RRIGTLV

-1914 DVSTLTDITGIT
+1914 DVSTLADITGVT
-1926 GAADS
+1926 GAAGS
-1931 ILDLGAAA
+1931 ILDVGAAA

-1958 RGTTDLIVKGTGM
+1958 RGTTDLVIKGTGM

-1977 PLTLPGVATQATNTP
+1977 ALTLPGVATPALNTP
-1992 NSITVFGGGL
+1992 NSVTVLGGGL

-2009 REVNLAVDGT
+2009 REVNLAADGT
-2019 RRARLGVVVAAGVD
+2019 QLARLGVMVGTGVD

-2042 NPGAAEL
+2042 NAGAAEL

-2083 TLRVTLDA
+2083 TLRATLDGA
-2091 SSKIL
+2091 GLIL
-2096 PYLGESRPL
+2096 PFNGASRPI
-2105 RLDGGTLAVEVAATG
+2105 RLEGGTLAVEVSATG
-2120 GALQSAQPDFIP
+2120 GILQSGSQ
-2132 TIVSGTAG
+2132 VGSSGNL
-2140 QATVTVNNVAGLVVG
+2140 TVTTNPATLPADFATLTVLGNIGGNVTVDGGTTLSLGSANAPSLLTIDGNVA
-2155 QRVSA
+2155 
-2160 LGIPSGTT
+2160 
-2168 IAAVD
+2168 
-2173 PITKTLT
+2173 IT
-2180 LSQTITRSFAQPE
+2180 
-2193 NILLGLGGLDV
+2193 G
-2204 TTSVAGTPTLNV
+2204 
-2216 SGDIAGELN
+2216 
-2225 VQGGTNLQ
+2225 
-2233 LGTAVTA
+2233 
-2240 PLSIFGN
+2240 
-2247 VSITAGSTLSGS
+2247 GSTLSGS
-2259 ANIRGNLSVGAGASL
+2259 ANIQGNLSVGAGASL
-2274 APGYSPGTQVVAGDF
+2274 APGYSPGTQVVAGNF

-2322 SLTGN
+2322 DLTGN

-2365 FVNLFSQPNLSVAPG
+2365 FGNTQFQSGNITTTDT

-2388 PRAVDA
+2388 PRDVAI
-2394 FPGLPTSPSEYAVY
+2394 PGLPTSPSEYAVY

-2434 TSAGGALQAND
+2434 TAPGGLLANGGST
-2445 AVFLPSNIAGDA
+2445 FLPQNGAVGVGVNDELH
-2457 NYLNELAARLM
+2457 LNELAARLM
-2468 IMDDATLATSIR
+2468 LMDDATLASSIR
-2480 SLQPASLAAIP
+2480 SLQPASLSAIP

-2506 RRLDQRRFDRAGYS
+2506 RRLDQRRYDRAGYS
-2520 VYYNEFFVEATS
+2520 VYYNEFFVELTS

-2563 WSVAGVTLGATR
+2563 WSVAGVTLGASR

-2612 AGVSFGN
+2612 AGVSLGN
-2619 SSNTSERVTFLGTQN
+2619 STNTSERVTFLGTQR

-2679 NGSRSNDP
+2679 NGSRASDP

-2719 KFAFDLEV
+2719 KFAFDLEA

-2754 VAAGAGV
+2754 VAAGSGV
-2761 RVVPSFTFGPNP
+2761 RVVPSFTYGPNP

>member
-9 VAAATLATASLAQA
+9 VAAAALATASLAQA
-23 QQNVTGATWVGPA
+23 QQNVTAATWVGPA

-45 WTGAPAHNYW
+45 WTGAPAHGYW

-64 LVSGAR
+64 LVTGAR

-88 TPDGAYPT
+88 TPDGVYPT

-117 FSSGYRLLP
+117 FTSGYRLLP
-126 GAFNTSVT
+126 GAFNTTVT

-142 TDIDLVRSPAFA
+142 TDIDLARSPALA

-159 PNGTLQLGTVTFTTA
+159 PNGTLQLGAVTFTTA

-246 SVALPYSYVQ
+246 AVALPYSYVQ

-386 LRLNFAHNLQ
+386 LRLNFVHNLQ

-401 DQFQTTVTTGPD
+401 DQFQTTVTTGPAA
-413 SNYRLGIHIDQDFV
+413 SYRLGIHIDQDFV

-521 NNYPRWDYRPALFP
+521 NNYQRWDYRPALFP

-581 TTNIGGT
+581 TTNIGGA

-638 GFFTGNIFGYDSVN
+638 GLYSGNIFGYDSVN

-672 GGSSYD
+672 GGSSYE
-678 ETLVLGGTF
+678 ETEVLGGTF

-700 IGDNGTFAILQNNS
+700 IGDSGTFAILQNNS

-761 QDQFRGSIL
+761 QDQFRGNIL

-790 TAVTLDSGSSR
+790 TAVTLDSGSNR

-839 LAYSGF
+839 LAYAGF

-866 GTNLFKDAYY
+866 GTDLFKDAYY

-946 SLTTALQGSNPL
+946 SLTTELQGSNPL
-958 LADYLGTTTQFNPI
+958 LAGYLGTTTQFDPI
-972 LPVQPLPVQP
+972 LVDQPLPVQP

-995 LSSVADVGVGQ
+995 LSSIEDVGVGQ
-1006 IIGGPALDGGTY
+1006 IIGGAVLDGGTY

-1033 IAAGLTALP
+1033 IAAGLSALP
-1042 TTNASGLS
+1042 TANASGLS

-1077 KPLVGVATGAVT
+1077 KPLAGVATGAVT
-1089 GLAGVEL
+1089 GLPGVVL

-1132 YTGNLSMPALT
+1132 YTGDLSMPELT

-1152 GTAIGSYVAPTAA
+1152 GTGIGGYLAPIDAP
-1165 AELAFAAT
+1165 ELAFTAT

-1193 LNLGGSSPDFT
+1193 LNFGGSSPDFT

-1222 NEAPLRTAQYFLTT
+1222 NEAPLRNAQYFLTT
-1236 APGTLAVTVNDAYDP
+1236 DPGTLAVTVNDAYDP
-1251 LTDVTKRTFTTPIV
+1251 LTDVTQRTFTTPIV

-1297 QAGWLEM
+1297 EAGWLEM

-1359 IRAAGSGTITGIIP
+1359 ILAAGSGTILGTILAGE
-1373 TGDTILPMAN
+1373 TILPMAN
-1383 TAGLAVGQI
+1383 TAGLSVGQV
-1392 VTGFGIPF
+1392 VTGVGIPF
-1400 NTTITAIAPNASV
+1400 NTTVAAIAHNASV
-1413 TLSNPLQSAASGVV
+1413 TLSNPLLADASGLV

-1442 AAGNLS
+1442 AAGDLS

-1471 QLEIRAGSKV
+1471 QLEIRAGSKI

-1525 NVQLDKAITS
+1525 NVQLDKTITS
-1535 GAIGTNSLIVG
+1535 GAIGTSSLIVG
-1546 DVTGLANGQVV
+1546 DVTGLATGQVV
-1557 VGTGIPLGTTITGIN
+1557 VGTGIPAGTTITAIN
-1572 LVTRE
+1572 GTTRT
-1577 LTLSAALTAAASGT
+1577 LTLSNNLTAAATGT
-1591 LQAANDLSATGV
+1591 LQVANDLSATGV

-1708 SFAGRFQQALGVTD
+1708 SFAGRFQQATGVTD

-1977 PLTLPGVATQATNTP
+1977 ALTDNNATPLPNTP
-1992 NSITVFGGGL
+1992 TTVTVLGGGL

-2009 REVNLAVDGT
+2009 KAVDLAVDGT
-2019 RRARLGVVVAAGVD
+2019 RLARLGVMVADVNAIA
-2033 TSYAGVVTG
+2033 SYVGVVTG

-2049 VKLGDG
+2049 VKLGAG
-2055 TLDLTAAAILA
+2055 TLNLTDTAILA

-2075 GSYVVKEG
+2075 GAYVVKEG
-2083 TLRVTLDA
+2083 TLRATLDA
-2091 SSKIL
+2091 AGLIL
-2096 PYLGESRPL
+2096 PFNGASRPI
-2105 RLDGGTLAVEVAATG
+2105 RLEGGTLAVEVSATG
-2120 GALQSAQPDFIP
+2120 GTLQSGSQVGSSGNLVVSTNPATLPADF
-2132 TIVSGTAG
+2132 
-2140 QATVTVNNVAGLVVG
+2140 ATLTVIGDIGGNVTVDG
-2155 QRVSA
+2155 
-2160 LGIPSGTT
+2160 GTT
-2168 IAAVD
+2168 
-2173 PITKTLT
+2173 
-2180 LSQTITRSFAQPE
+2180 LSLGSANAPSLL
-2193 NILLGLGGLDV
+2193 NID
-2204 TTSVAGTPTLNV
+2204 
-2216 SGDIAGELN
+2216 
-2225 VQGGTNLQ
+2225 
-2233 LGTAVTA
+2233 
-2240 PLSIFGN
+2240 GN
-2247 VSITAGSTLSGS
+2247 VSITGGSTLSGS
-2259 ANIRGNLSVGAGASL
+2259 ATISGNLSVSAGATL

-2322 SLTGN
+2322 DLTGN
-2327 LIIERWNAPATTT
+2327 LVIERWNAPTTTT

-2351 KDTSVDASPTVTES
+2351 KDTSVDASPTVAES
-2365 FVNLFSQPNLSVAPG
+2365 FVRLFQPGTLG
-2380 AGRYLIAE
+2380 DITTTDTAGRYLIAE
-2388 PRAVDA
+2388 PRDVAI
-2394 FPGLPTSPSEYAVY
+2394 PGLPTSPSEYAVY

-2422 TGIVNYLQQITK
+2422 TGIVNYLQDITK
-2434 TSAGGALQAND
+2434 TAPGGALANGGSI
-2445 AVFLPSNIAGDA
+2445 FLPQNASD
-2457 NYLNELAARLM
+2457 LNELAARLM

-2491 ATIALEQRAETDALQ
+2491 ATVALEQRAETDALQ

-2532 TRFQGGSGAGAP
+2532 TRFQGGSGADAP

-2619 SSNTSERVTFLGTQN
+2619 SSNTSERVTFLGTQR

-2667 LVRVSGKSFVET
+2667 LVRVSGKSFAET
-2679 NGSRSNDP
+2679 NGDRSNDP

-2695 GYTSA
+2695 DYTSA

-2719 KFAFDLEV
+2719 KFAFDLEA

-2754 VAAGAGV
+2754 VAAGSGV
-2761 RVVPSFTFGPNP
+2761 RIVPSFTYGPNP

>member
-23 QQNVTGATWVGPA
+23 QQNITGATWVGPA

-45 WTGAPAHNYW
+45 WTGVPAHNYW

-88 TPDGAYPT
+88 TPEGAYPT

-142 TDIDLVRSPAFA
+142 TDIDLVRSPALA

-185 VVLRNATT
+185 VVLRNTTT

-236 QGSAGRMFDY
+236 QGSAGLMFGY
-246 SVALPYSYVQ
+246 SVALPYSYAQ

-361 TGASNIVLNGSAEL
+361 TGASNVVLNGSAEL
-375 SFTNTAANVGA
+375 SFTNTSTNVGA
-386 LRLNFAHNLQ
+386 LRLNFVHNLQ

-413 SNYRLGIHIDQDFV
+413 ASYRLGIHIDQDFV

-497 QTEGSL
+497 QTEGAL

-777 SFSGGRNNTFVNA
+777 SFSGGRNNTFINA
-790 TAVTLDSGSSR
+790 TAVTLDSGSAR

-839 LAYSGF
+839 LAYAGF

-958 LADYLGTTTQFNPI
+958 LADYLGTTTQFDPI

-1042 TTNASGLS
+1042 TTDASGLA
-1050 VGQIVTGTGI
+1050 VGQIITGTGI

-1077 KPLVGVATGAVT
+1077 KPLAGVATGAVT

-1096 SAPLTAAA
+1096 SAPLTAPA

-1111 LRVRTV
+1111 LRVRTI

-1152 GTAIGSYVAPTAA
+1152 GTGIGSYVAPTAA

-1193 LNLGGSSPDFT
+1193 LNFGGSSPDFT
-1204 GRVEISG
+1204 GRVEIAG

-1222 NEAPLRTAQYFLTT
+1222 NEAPLRNAQYFLTT

-1304 AALATNGPALF
+1304 AALATNGPAVF

-1321 VLGGAAAANSVALVD
+1321 VLGGAGAANSVALVD
-1336 VTGLSVGQVVLG
+1336 VSGLSVGQVVIG

-1359 IRAAGSGTITGIIP
+1359 ILAAGSGTITGTIP

-1383 TAGLAVGQI
+1383 TAGLSVGQI

-1413 TLSNPLQSAASGVV
+1413 TLSNPLFADASGVV

-1525 NVQLDKAITS
+1525 NVQLDKTITS

-1591 LQAANDLSATGV
+1591 LQVANDLSATGV

-1708 SFAGRFQQALGVTD
+1708 SFAGRFQQAPGVTD

-1848 IASGATLSLALADN
+1848 IASGATLSLALADD
-1862 RRIGSLV
+1862 RRIGTLV

-1914 DVSTLTDITGIT
+1914 DVSTLADITGVT
-1926 GAADS
+1926 GAAGS
-1931 ILDLGAAA
+1931 ILDVGAAA

-1958 RGTTDLIVKGTGM
+1958 RGTTDLVIKGTGM

-1977 PLTLPGVATQATNTP
+1977 ALTLPGVATPALNTP
-1992 NSITVFGGGL
+1992 NSVTVLGGGL

-2009 REVNLAVDGT
+2009 REVNLAADGT
-2019 RRARLGVVVAAGVD
+2019 QLARLGVMVGTGVD

-2042 NPGAAEL
+2042 NAGAAEL

-2083 TLRVTLDA
+2083 TLRATLDGA
-2091 SSKIL
+2091 GLIL
-2096 PYLGESRPL
+2096 PFNGASRPI
-2105 RLDGGTLAVEVAATG
+2105 RLEGGTLAVEVSATG
-2120 GALQSAQPDFIP
+2120 GILQSGSQ
-2132 TIVSGTAG
+2132 VGSSGNL
-2140 QATVTVNNVAGLVVG
+2140 TVTTNPATLPADFATLTVLGNIGGNVTVDGGTTLSLGSANAPSLLTIDGNVA
-2155 QRVSA
+2155 
-2160 LGIPSGTT
+2160 
-2168 IAAVD
+2168 
-2173 PITKTLT
+2173 IT
-2180 LSQTITRSFAQPE
+2180 
-2193 NILLGLGGLDV
+2193 G
-2204 TTSVAGTPTLNV
+2204 
-2216 SGDIAGELN
+2216 
-2225 VQGGTNLQ
+2225 
-2233 LGTAVTA
+2233 
-2240 PLSIFGN
+2240 
-2247 VSITAGSTLSGS
+2247 GSTLSGS
-2259 ANIRGNLSVGAGASL
+2259 ANIQGNLSVGAGASL
-2274 APGYSPGTQVVAGDF
+2274 APGYSPGTQVVAGNF

-2322 SLTGN
+2322 DLTGN

-2365 FVNLFSQPNLSVAPG
+2365 FGNTQFQSGNITTTDT

-2388 PRAVDA
+2388 PRDVAI
-2394 FPGLPTSPSEYAVY
+2394 PGLPTSPSEYAVY

-2434 TSAGGALQAND
+2434 TAPGGLLANGGST
-2445 AVFLPSNIAGDA
+2445 FLPQNGAVGVGVNDELH
-2457 NYLNELAARLM
+2457 LNELAARLM
-2468 IMDDATLATSIR
+2468 LMDDATLASSIR
-2480 SLQPASLAAIP
+2480 SLQPASLSAIP

-2506 RRLDQRRFDRAGYS
+2506 RRLDQRRYDRAGYS
-2520 VYYNEFFVEATS
+2520 VYYNEFFVELTS

-2563 WSVAGVTLGATR
+2563 WSVAGVTLGASR

-2612 AGVSFGN
+2612 AGVSLGN
-2619 SSNTSERVTFLGTQN
+2619 STNTSERVTFLGTQR

-2719 KFAFDLEV
+2719 KFAFDLEA

-2748 FNTKTN
+2748 FSTKTN
-2754 VAAGAGV
+2754 VAAGSGV